1 MENINI
7 ASFSEANTAT
17 VKGIWQYDF
26 GQILRI
32 EGLGLPDAVEVHFSL
47 QKTGG
52 EAKRRIGVTKDGV
65 TDVRI
70 PDFILEEESSVK
82 YEAYAFIYESDR
94 IHGNTT
100 KKIVMEIEARPKPEA
115 FNKPCEAEI
124 FQDTIEAVRES
135 MAGAEASAELAEA
148 WAHGHENHP
157 ENAEDN
163 AKYYS
168 GLADT
173 SRLAAEELKN
183 QVEQMKTSVDES
195 KTSVEE
201 NLKASESAKE
211 LAHASAEK
219 AKESENNAK
228 ASEAAALES
237 AQNASA
243 SESNAKKSA
252 ESVAAQKAAVDQTV
266 EAFNQVSTKAL
277 SDINAAGKIQQAAI
291 EKATQNAKNQQI
303 ATEEAASKANEA
315 ASSASSATNLA
326 NTAADNANSAA
337 NSANTATQNAK
348 DQQTAV
354 ERATETAGSQQTSL
368 QKVVDSAKQVDSD
381 IQASVKA
388 ANTAANNASA
398 ATKSATEA
406 TSLAN
411 QSAEAAKTATTNAND
426 ATEKT
431 NAAVKNASDATNQA
445 TQAASAANEATENA
459 NQASAAAKAATQEA
473 LTQAEEA
480 KQAAASVRDDCYPM
494 MFRNYDGR
502 TYSVFFE
509 DADETMV
516 CTGTKED
523 DNADVATPVP
533 STNVVRNENPYDDI
547 PLFKP
552 IECNGYADEDGE
564 LHITAVKGE
573 PEFRTDG
580 TKGDVCIALKTGY
593 IRTIIDT
600 VGIMGPLGKKGTK
613 ISVTDSWRESEYPGF
628 PFIPYTAAIR
638 PDGSVRPYVLIPKY
652 QAVNFNSSYYSLPGF
667 APAYNVSHNGQ
678 ITTFRKRG
686 DQYCG
691 ETCSD
696 AEIWETL
703 FMIVF
708 ANMNSQAVMVGC
720 TGFADQYMA
729 AVAEENVERIILTKK
744 QAEYFPIGC
753 CVSIG
758 EMGSSTN
765 KDRGQSYM
773 HNLANR
779 VKVTK
784 IEALDDDSGNYAL
797 YVDNG
802 GVTFNTSTTTCI
814 STMPWHTGSTDK
826 VKGTC
831 GSPYSN
837 TNGKEPFKFLG
848 IEFALGQY
856 VVRSDVIL
864 NGVYDAEADTYQQEI
879 YTCYDCK
886 YFATAINEH
895 YKKLG
900 YVIPDSGNACKHIKN
915 LGFDV
920 NFPHIRMASEYG
932 GDSNKRFGDAVHTGT
947 RANGTRECLS
957 LGGLGSGSSAGLRV
971 AGLYSWLGNGS
982 WDVSARPS
990 LTGRRGSVVDWASSM
1005 GVNLAA

>member
-1 MENINI
+1 MADISQEID
-7 ASFSEANTAT
+7 
-17 VKGIWQYDF
+17 Q
-26 GQILRI
+26 LRN
-32 EGLGLPDAVEVHFSL
+32 AVYGEEVR
-47 QKTGG
+47 G
-52 EAKRRIGVTKDGV
+52 
-65 TDVRI
+65 
-70 PDFILEEESSVK
+70 
-82 YEAYAFIYESDR
+82 AFISCMQKIHEENESYNS
-94 IHGNTT
+94 I
-100 KKIVMEIEARPKPEA
+100 K
-115 FNKPCEAEI
+115 
-124 FQDTIEAVRES
+124 ES
-135 MAGAEASAELAEA
+135 VNQSAATMQE
-148 WAHGHENHP
+148 
-157 ENAEDN
+157 
-163 AKYYS
+163 
-168 GLADT
+168 
-173 SRLAAEELKN
+173 
-183 QVEQMKTSVDES
+183 QVESINTKS
-195 KTSVEE
+195 EE
-201 NLKASESAKE
+201 VK
-211 LAHASAEK
+211 
-219 AKESENNAK
+219 
-228 ASEAAALES
+228 AAL
-237 AQNASA
+237 QNLTTAIA
-243 SESNAKKSA
+243 NGK
-252 ESVAAQKAAVDQTV
+252 DQ
-266 EAFNQVSTKAL
+266 Q
-277 SDINAAGKIQQAAI
+277 DAI
-291 EKATQNAKNQQI
+291 EKAT
-303 ATEEAASKANEA
+303 AAGK
-315 ASSASSATNLA
+315 T
-326 NTAADNANSAA
+326 
-337 NSANTATQNAK
+337 
-348 DQQTAV
+348 QQTAT
-354 ERATETAGSQQTSL
+354 EKATSESKTQQNAIEKATEASKTQQTAL
-368 QKVVDSAKQVDSD
+368 KKVVDSAKQIDSA
-381 IQASVKA
+381 IQQSVMA

-431 NAAVKNASDATNQA
+431 NAAVKNASDATEQAAQA
-445 TQAASAANEATENA
+445 TSAANTATENA
-459 NQASAAAKAATQEA
+459 NQATVAAKSATQEA
-473 LTQAEEA
+473 LAQAEEA

-533 STNVVRNENPYDDI
+533 STNAVRNENPYDEI

-552 IECNGYADEDGE
+552 VECNGYADEGGE

-784 IEALDDDSGNYAL
+784 IEALDDSGNYAL

-864 NGVYDAEADTYQQEI
+864 NGVYDADADIYQQEI

-900 YVIPDSGNACKHIKN
+900 YVIPDSGNAWKYIKN
-915 LGFDV
+915 LGFDI

-947 RANGTRECLS
+947 RANGTREFLS
-957 LGGLGSGSSAGLRV
+957 LGNLGYWSLAGLRV
-971 AGLYSWLGNGS
+971 AALNAWLGGGG

>member
-1 MENINI
+1 MQTENKYIETDLGNVSLNPRGEYDADASYEYLDLVSLDGGSYVCAAEFGTVVTGVSPIPGETTETWQCI
-7 ASFSEANTAT
+7 A
-17 VKGIWQYDF
+17 I
-26 GQILRI
+26 
-32 EGLGLPDAVEVHFSL
+32 P
-47 QKTGG
+47 G
-52 EAKRRIGVTKDGV
+52 EATEEFKSMV
-65 TDVRI
+65 
-70 PDFILEEESSVK
+70 ILNRQ
-82 YEAYAFIYESDR
+82 YA
-94 IHGNTT
+94 
-100 KKIVMEIEARPKPEA
+100 
-115 FNKPCEAEI
+115 
-124 FQDTIEAVRES
+124 
-135 MAGAEASAELAEA
+135 
-148 WAHGHENHP
+148 
-157 ENAEDN
+157 
-163 AKYYS
+163 
-168 GLADT
+168 
-173 SRLAAEELKN
+173 
-183 QVEQMKTSVDES
+183 EQS
-195 KTSVEE
+195 K
-201 NLKASESAKE
+201 
-211 LAHASAEK
+211 
-219 AKESENNAK
+219 
-228 ASEAAALES
+228 
-237 AQNASA
+237 QNASTA
-243 SESNAKKSA
+243 LEAK
-252 ESVAAQKAAVDQTV
+252 
-266 EAFNQVSTKAL
+266 
-277 SDINAAGKIQQAAI
+277 QAA
-291 EKATQNAKNQQI
+291 
-303 ATEEAASKANEA
+303 S
-315 ASSASSATNLA
+315 
-326 NTAADNANSAA
+326 DSAA
-337 NSANTATQNAK
+337 NSAESETNAK
-348 DQQTAV
+348 KSESNASDYMDAASGYANKAS
-354 ERATETAGSQQTSL
+354 ESKEAAENAK
-368 QKVVDSAKQVDSD
+368 KVVDEVAGKFPGE
-381 IQASVKA
+381 VKA
-388 ANTAANNASA
+388 ATAEAEEAVAEAKRAALEAVLHQQHSSIEEVKKQTQEFVDKQKAEAKREIQGIVDGFDADIDAIKTDLRTTGNEQAERIETKGNEKAAEIARAGDSEVEAVNTAKTKALVDIRTAVSEGTQQIDSAIQIAVSVANTAAES
-398 ATKSATEA
+398 
-406 TSLAN
+406 AN
-411 QSAEAAKTATTNAND
+411 QAASTANTAAENAD
-426 ATEKT
+426 KATEKT
-431 NAAVKNASDATNQA
+431 NTAVKNATDATNQA
-445 TQAASAANEATENA
+445 TQAVAAANEATENA
-459 NQASAAAKAATQEA
+459 NQATAAAKAATQAA
-473 LTQAEEA
+473 LAQADEA

-523 DNADVATPVP
+523 DNADIATPVP
-533 STNVVRNENPYDDI
+533 STNAVRNENPYDEI

-552 IECNGYADEDGE
+552 IECNGYVDDNGE

-573 PEFRTDG
+573 PEFRSDG

-613 ISVTDSWRESEYPGF
+613 ISVTDSLRESEYPGF

-652 QAVNFNSSYYSLPGF
+652 QAVNFNGSYYSLPGF

-678 ITTFRKRG
+678 ITTFQKRG
-686 DQYCG
+686 SQYCG

-720 TGFADQYMA
+720 TGFGDQYMA

-765 KDRGQSYM
+765 KDRSQSYM

-784 IEALDDDSGNYAL
+784 IEALNDDSGNYAL

-802 GVTFNTSTTTCI
+802 GVTFNTSVTTCV

-886 YFATAINEH
+886 YFATEINEH
-895 YKKLG
+895 YKMLG
-900 YVIPDSGNACKHIKN
+900 YVIPDSGNAWKYIKN

-947 RANGTRECLS
+947 RANGTREFLS
-957 LGGLGSGSSAGLRV
+957 LGGLGSGSLAGLRV
-971 AGLYSWLGNGS
+971 ASLYSWLGYGL
-982 WDVSARPS
+982 WYFSARPS
-990 LTGRRGSVVDWASSM
+990 LTGRRGSVADWASSM

>member
-1 MENINI
+1 
-7 ASFSEANTAT
+7 
-17 VKGIWQYDF
+17 
-26 GQILRI
+26 
-32 EGLGLPDAVEVHFSL
+32 
-47 QKTGG
+47 
-52 EAKRRIGVTKDGV
+52 
-65 TDVRI
+65 
-70 PDFILEEESSVK
+70 
-82 YEAYAFIYESDR
+82 
-94 IHGNTT
+94 
-100 KKIVMEIEARPKPEA
+100 
-115 FNKPCEAEI
+115 
-124 FQDTIEAVRES
+124 
-135 MAGAEASAELAEA
+135 
-148 WAHGHENHP
+148 
-157 ENAEDN
+157 
-163 AKYYS
+163 
-168 GLADT
+168 
-173 SRLAAEELKN
+173 
-183 QVEQMKTSVDES
+183 
-195 KTSVEE
+195 
-201 NLKASESAKE
+201 
-211 LAHASAEK
+211 
-219 AKESENNAK
+219 
-228 ASEAAALES
+228 
-237 AQNASA
+237 
-243 SESNAKKSA
+243 
-252 ESVAAQKAAVDQTV
+252 
-266 EAFNQVSTKAL
+266 
-277 SDINAAGKIQQAAI
+277 
-291 EKATQNAKNQQI
+291 
-303 ATEEAASKANEA
+303 
-315 ASSASSATNLA
+315 
-326 NTAADNANSAA
+326 
-337 NSANTATQNAK
+337 
-348 DQQTAV
+348 
-354 ERATETAGSQQTSL
+354 
-368 QKVVDSAKQVDSD
+368 
-381 IQASVKA
+381 
-388 ANTAANNASA
+388 
-398 ATKSATEA
+398 
-406 TSLAN
+406 
-411 QSAEAAKTATTNAND
+411 
-426 ATEKT
+426 
-431 NAAVKNASDATNQA
+431 
-445 TQAASAANEATENA
+445 
-459 NQASAAAKAATQEA
+459 
-473 LTQAEEA
+473 
-480 KQAAASVRDDCYPM
+480 M

-533 STNVVRNENPYDDI
+533 STNAVRNENPYDEI

-552 IECNGYADEDGE
+552 VECNGYADEDGE

-831 GSPYSN
+831 GSPCSN

-864 NGVYDAEADTYQQEI
+864 NGVYDADADIYQQEI

-900 YVIPDSGNACKHIKN
+900 YVIPDGYTESTVGKLNFDSVDKILEIANQYGLQMRGHVMQWHQQTSTRFFKEGYSSSGANVSKEVMDKRLEFYIRSVMKHVMDK
-915 LGFDV
+915 
-920 NFPHIRMASEYG
+920 E
-932 GDSNKRFGDAVHTGT
+932 K
-947 RANGTRECLS
+947 
-957 LGGLGSGSSAGLRV
+957 
-971 AGLYSWLGNGS
+971 
-982 WDVSARPS
+982 S
-990 LTGRRGSVVDWASSM
+990 LTGKAGSLVYCWDITNEYTHRTNDPAATSWMDVYGNMGLKPTYVKKAYEIAYDELKQYGLQEDVTLFYNDYNEYDVADEIVELINYINEGEEAKICGGIGMQSHITVNYPSLEKYGTAVDKFLATGLQVQVTELDIGIEDGQTEEDLANHYSDIMKLLISRGIT
-1005 GVNLAA
+1005 GVTVWGLYDTISWRKPTSCLLFGSGLDDPKAAFYSFIDAATK

>member
-1 MENINI
+1 MADISQEIDQLRNAVYGEEVRGAFISCMQKIHEENESYDSIKKSVD
-7 ASFSEANTAT
+7 ASAAT
-17 VKGIWQYDF
+17 VK
-26 GQILRI
+26 
-32 EGLGLPDAVEVHFSL
+32 
-47 QKTGG
+47 K
-52 EAKRRIGVTKDGV
+52 
-65 TDVRI
+65 
-70 PDFILEEESSVK
+70 
-82 YEAYAFIYESDR
+82 
-94 IHGNTT
+94 
-100 KKIVMEIEARPKPEA
+100 
-115 FNKPCEAEI
+115 
-124 FQDTIEAVRES
+124 
-135 MAGAEASAELAEA
+135 
-148 WAHGHENHP
+148 
-157 ENAEDN
+157 
-163 AKYYS
+163 
-168 GLADT
+168 
-173 SRLAAEELKN
+173 
-183 QVEQMKTSVDES
+183 QVEAIDT
-195 KTSVEE
+195 
-201 NLKASESAKE
+201 
-211 LAHASAEK
+211 
-219 AKESENNAK
+219 
-228 ASEAAALES
+228 
-237 AQNASA
+237 
-243 SESNAKKSA
+243 KSA
-252 ESVAAQKAAVDQTV
+252 EVQKALQDLANSISDGKKQQTAI
-266 EAFNQVSTKAL
+266 EDAIKSGKAQQTATEKATGD
-277 SDINAAGKIQQAAI
+277 SKIQQTAT
-291 EKATQNAKNQQI
+291 EKATSD
-303 ATEEAASKANEA
+303 SK
-315 ASSASSATNLA
+315 T
-326 NTAADNANSAA
+326 
-337 NSANTATQNAK
+337 
-348 DQQTAV
+348 QQTA
-354 ERATETAGSQQTSL
+354 L
-368 QKVVDSAKQVDSD
+368 QKVVDSAKQIDSA
-381 IQASVKA
+381 IQQSVTA

-406 TSLAN
+406 ASLAN
-411 QSAEAAKTATTNAND
+411 QSTEAAKAATTNANN

-445 TQAASAANEATENA
+445 AQAASAANEATENA

-533 STNVVRNENPYDDI
+533 STNAVRNENPYDDI

-573 PEFRTDG
+573 PEFRSDG

-600 VGIMGPLGKKGTK
+600 VGVMGPLGKKGTK

-638 PDGSVRPYVLIPKY
+638 PDGSVRPYVLIPKH
-652 QAVNFNSSYYSLPGF
+652 QAVDFNGSYYSLPGF

-720 TGFADQYMA
+720 TGFSDQYMA

-765 KDRGQSYM
+765 KDRGQSHM

-784 IEALDDDSGNYAL
+784 IEPLDDDSGNYAL

-802 GVTFNTSTTTCI
+802 GVTFNTSATTCI

-900 YVIPDSGNACKHIKN
+900 YVIPDSGNAWKYIKN

-947 RANGTRECLS
+947 RANGTREFLS
-957 LGGLGSGSSAGLRV
+957 LGSLGNWSFAGLRV
-971 AGLYSWLGNGS
+971 ANLYNWLGLGG
-982 WDVSARPS
+982 WYFSARPS

>member
-1 MENINI
+1 MADISQEID
-7 ASFSEANTAT
+7 
-17 VKGIWQYDF
+17 Q
-26 GQILRI
+26 LRN
-32 EGLGLPDAVEVHFSL
+32 AVYGEEVR
-47 QKTGG
+47 G
-52 EAKRRIGVTKDGV
+52 
-65 TDVRI
+65 
-70 PDFILEEESSVK
+70 
-82 YEAYAFIYESDR
+82 AFISCMQKIHEENESYND
-94 IHGNTT
+94 I
-100 KKIVMEIEARPKPEA
+100 K
-115 FNKPCEAEI
+115 
-124 FQDTIEAVRES
+124 ES
-135 MAGAEASAELAEA
+135 VDQS
-148 WAHGHENHP
+148 
-157 ENAEDN
+157 
-163 AKYYS
+163 
-168 GLADT
+168 
-173 SRLAAEELKN
+173 AAEVKKQVSSINTKSEEVQTALQELTTAISNGKSQQTAN
-183 QVEQMKTSVDES
+183 
-195 KTSVEE
+195 
-201 NLKASESAKE
+201 
-211 LAHASAEK
+211 EK
-219 AKESENNAK
+219 A
-228 ASEAAALES
+228 
-237 AQNASA
+237 
-243 SESNAKKSA
+243 
-252 ESVAAQKAAVDQTV
+252 T
-266 EAFNQVSTKAL
+266 
-277 SDINAAGKIQQAAI
+277 AAGKTQQTATEKATSDSKTQQAATEKATSDGKAQQTAI
-291 EKATQNAKNQQI
+291 EKATQTAKTQQT
-303 ATEEAASKANEA
+303 ATEEATLKANEA
-315 ASSASSATNLA
+315 ASSANSAKTAAEASASKANKAASSATSAASLA

-406 TSLAN
+406 ASLAN
-411 QSAEAAKTATTNAND
+411 RSTEAAKAATTNANN
-426 ATEKT
+426 ATENA
-431 NAAVKNASDATNQA
+431 NAAVKNATDATNQA

-459 NQASAAAKAATQEA
+459 NQASAAAKAATKEA

-533 STNVVRNENPYDDI
+533 STNAVRNENPYDEI

-552 IECNGYADEDGE
+552 VECNGYADEDGE

-638 PDGSVRPYVLIPKY
+638 PDGSVRPYVLIPKH

-864 NGVYDAEADTYQQEI
+864 NGVYDADADIYQQEI

-900 YVIPDSGNACKHIKN
+900 YVIPDSGNAWKYIKN

-947 RANGTRECLS
+947 RANGTREFLS
-957 LGGLGSGSSAGLRV
+957 LGNLGGWSRAGLRF
-971 AGLYSWLGNGS
+971 AGLSCWLGAGY
-982 WDVSARPS
+982 WVISARPS

>member
-1 MENINI
+1 MQTENKYIETDLGNVSLNPRGEYDADASYEYLDLVSLDGGSYVCAAEFGTVVTGVSPIPGETTETWQCI
-7 ASFSEANTAT
+7 A
-17 VKGIWQYDF
+17 I
-26 GQILRI
+26 
-32 EGLGLPDAVEVHFSL
+32 P
-47 QKTGG
+47 G
-52 EAKRRIGVTKDGV
+52 EATEEFKSMV
-65 TDVRI
+65 
-70 PDFILEEESSVK
+70 ILNRQ
-82 YEAYAFIYESDR
+82 YA
-94 IHGNTT
+94 
-100 KKIVMEIEARPKPEA
+100 
-115 FNKPCEAEI
+115 
-124 FQDTIEAVRES
+124 
-135 MAGAEASAELAEA
+135 
-148 WAHGHENHP
+148 
-157 ENAEDN
+157 
-163 AKYYS
+163 
-168 GLADT
+168 
-173 SRLAAEELKN
+173 
-183 QVEQMKTSVDES
+183 EQS
-195 KTSVEE
+195 K
-201 NLKASESAKE
+201 
-211 LAHASAEK
+211 
-219 AKESENNAK
+219 
-228 ASEAAALES
+228 
-237 AQNASA
+237 QNASTA
-243 SESNAKKSA
+243 LEAK
-252 ESVAAQKAAVDQTV
+252 
-266 EAFNQVSTKAL
+266 
-277 SDINAAGKIQQAAI
+277 QAA
-291 EKATQNAKNQQI
+291 
-303 ATEEAASKANEA
+303 S
-315 ASSASSATNLA
+315 
-326 NTAADNANSAA
+326 DSAA
-337 NSANTATQNAK
+337 NSAESETNAK
-348 DQQTAV
+348 KSESNASDYMDAASGYANKAS
-354 ERATETAGSQQTSL
+354 ESKEAAENAK
-368 QKVVDSAKQVDSD
+368 KVVDEVAGKFPGE
-381 IQASVKA
+381 VKA
-388 ANTAANNASA
+388 ATAEAEEAVAEAKRAALEAVLHQQHSSIEEVKKQTQEFVDKQKAEAKREIQGIVDGFDADIDAIKTDLRTTGNEQAAEIASAGDSAVEAVNTAKTKALVDIRTAVSEGTQQIDSAIQIAVSVANTAAES
-398 ATKSATEA
+398 
-406 TSLAN
+406 AN
-411 QSAEAAKTATTNAND
+411 QAASTANTAAENAD
-426 ATEKT
+426 KATEKT
-431 NAAVKNASDATNQA
+431 NTAVKNATDATNQA
-445 TQAASAANEATENA
+445 TQAVAAANEATENA
-459 NQASAAAKAATQEA
+459 NQATAAAKAATQAA
-473 LTQAEEA
+473 LAQADEA

-523 DNADVATPVP
+523 DNADIATPVP
-533 STNVVRNENPYDDI
+533 STNAVRNENPYDEI

-552 IECNGYADEDGE
+552 IECNGYVDDNGE

-573 PEFRTDG
+573 PEFRSDG

-613 ISVTDSWRESEYPGF
+613 ISVTDSLRESEYPGF

-652 QAVNFNSSYYSLPGF
+652 QAVNFNGSYYSLPGF

-678 ITTFRKRG
+678 ITTFQKRG
-686 DQYCG
+686 SQYCG

-720 TGFADQYMA
+720 TGFSDQYMA

-765 KDRGQSYM
+765 KDRSQSYM

-784 IEALDDDSGNYAL
+784 IEALNDDSGNYAL

-802 GVTFNTSTTTCI
+802 GVTFNTSATTCV

-886 YFATAINEH
+886 YFATKINEH
-895 YKKLG
+895 YKMLG
-900 YVIPDSGNACKHIKN
+900 YVIPDSGNAWKYIKN

-947 RANGTRECLS
+947 RASGTREFLS
-957 LGGLGSGSSAGLRV
+957 LGSLGSWSAAGLRI
-971 AGLYSWLGNGS
+971 AHLLDWLGHGS
-982 WDVSARPS
+982 WNLSARPS
-990 LTGRRGSVVDWASSM
+990 LTGRRGSVADWASSM

>member
-1 MENINI
+1 MADISQEIDQLRNAVYGEEVRGAFISCMQKIHEENESYDSIKKSVD
-7 ASFSEANTAT
+7 ASAAT
-17 VKGIWQYDF
+17 VK
-26 GQILRI
+26 
-32 EGLGLPDAVEVHFSL
+32 
-47 QKTGG
+47 K
-52 EAKRRIGVTKDGV
+52 
-65 TDVRI
+65 
-70 PDFILEEESSVK
+70 
-82 YEAYAFIYESDR
+82 
-94 IHGNTT
+94 
-100 KKIVMEIEARPKPEA
+100 
-115 FNKPCEAEI
+115 
-124 FQDTIEAVRES
+124 
-135 MAGAEASAELAEA
+135 
-148 WAHGHENHP
+148 
-157 ENAEDN
+157 
-163 AKYYS
+163 
-168 GLADT
+168 
-173 SRLAAEELKN
+173 
-183 QVEQMKTSVDES
+183 QVEAIDT
-195 KTSVEE
+195 
-201 NLKASESAKE
+201 
-211 LAHASAEK
+211 
-219 AKESENNAK
+219 
-228 ASEAAALES
+228 
-237 AQNASA
+237 
-243 SESNAKKSA
+243 KSA
-252 ESVAAQKAAVDQTV
+252 EVQKALQDLANSISNGKKQQTAI
-266 EAFNQVSTKAL
+266 EDAIKSGKAQQTATEKATGD
-277 SDINAAGKIQQAAI
+277 SKIQQTAT
-291 EKATQNAKNQQI
+291 EKATSD
-303 ATEEAASKANEA
+303 SK
-315 ASSASSATNLA
+315 T
-326 NTAADNANSAA
+326 
-337 NSANTATQNAK
+337 
-348 DQQTAV
+348 QQTA
-354 ERATETAGSQQTSL
+354 L
-368 QKVVDSAKQVDSD
+368 QKVVDSAKQIDSA
-381 IQASVKA
+381 IQQSVTA

-406 TSLAN
+406 ASLAN
-411 QSAEAAKTATTNAND
+411 QSTEAAKAATTNANN

-445 TQAASAANEATENA
+445 AQAASA
-459 NQASAAAKAATQEA
+459 
-473 LTQAEEA
+473 A

-533 STNVVRNENPYDDI
+533 STNAVRNENPYDDI

-573 PEFRTDG
+573 PEFRSDG

-600 VGIMGPLGKKGTK
+600 VGVMGPLGKKGTK

-638 PDGSVRPYVLIPKY
+638 PDGSVRPYVLIPKH

-667 APAYNVSHNGQ
+667 APAYNASHNGQ

-720 TGFADQYMA
+720 TGFSDQYMA

-802 GVTFNTSTTTCI
+802 GVTFNTSATTCI

-900 YVIPDSGNACKHIKN
+900 YVIPDSGNAWKYIKN

-947 RANGTRECLS
+947 RANGTRGFLS
-957 LGGLGSGSSAGLRV
+957 LGNLWSWSVAGLRFALLNV
-971 AGLYSWLGNGS
+971 WLGHGS
-982 WDVSARPS
+982 WDFSARPS

>member
-1 MENINI
+1 MQTENKYIETDLGNVSLNPRGEYDADASYEYLDLVSLDGGSYVCAAEFGTVVTGVSPIPGETTETWQCI
-7 ASFSEANTAT
+7 A
-17 VKGIWQYDF
+17 I
-26 GQILRI
+26 
-32 EGLGLPDAVEVHFSL
+32 P
-47 QKTGG
+47 G
-52 EAKRRIGVTKDGV
+52 EATEEFKSMV
-65 TDVRI
+65 
-70 PDFILEEESSVK
+70 ILNRQ
-82 YEAYAFIYESDR
+82 YA
-94 IHGNTT
+94 
-100 KKIVMEIEARPKPEA
+100 
-115 FNKPCEAEI
+115 
-124 FQDTIEAVRES
+124 
-135 MAGAEASAELAEA
+135 
-148 WAHGHENHP
+148 
-157 ENAEDN
+157 
-163 AKYYS
+163 
-168 GLADT
+168 
-173 SRLAAEELKN
+173 
-183 QVEQMKTSVDES
+183 EQS
-195 KTSVEE
+195 K
-201 NLKASESAKE
+201 
-211 LAHASAEK
+211 
-219 AKESENNAK
+219 
-228 ASEAAALES
+228 
-237 AQNASA
+237 QNASTA
-243 SESNAKKSA
+243 LEAK
-252 ESVAAQKAAVDQTV
+252 
-266 EAFNQVSTKAL
+266 
-277 SDINAAGKIQQAAI
+277 QAA
-291 EKATQNAKNQQI
+291 
-303 ATEEAASKANEA
+303 S
-315 ASSASSATNLA
+315 
-326 NTAADNANSAA
+326 DSAA
-337 NSANTATQNAK
+337 NSAESETNAK
-348 DQQTAV
+348 KSESNASDYMDAASGYANKAS
-354 ERATETAGSQQTSL
+354 ESKEAAENAK
-368 QKVVDSAKQVDSD
+368 KVVDEVAGKFPGE
-381 IQASVKA
+381 VKA
-388 ANTAANNASA
+388 ATAEAEEAVAEAKRAALEAVLHQQHSSIEEVKKQTQEFVDKQKAEAKREIQGIVDGFDADIDAIKTDLRTTGNEQAERIETKGNEKAAEIARAGDSEVEAVNTAKTKALVDIRTAVSEGTQQIDSAIQIAVSVANTAAES
-398 ATKSATEA
+398 
-406 TSLAN
+406 AN
-411 QSAEAAKTATTNAND
+411 QAASTANTAAENAD
-426 ATEKT
+426 KATEKT
-431 NAAVKNASDATNQA
+431 NTAVKNATDATNQA
-445 TQAASAANEATENA
+445 TQAVAAANEATENA
-459 NQASAAAKAATQEA
+459 NQATAAAKAATQAA
-473 LTQAEEA
+473 LAQADEA

-523 DNADVATPVP
+523 DNADIATPVP
-533 STNVVRNENPYDDI
+533 STNAVRNENPYDEI

-552 IECNGYADEDGE
+552 IECNGYVDDNGE

-573 PEFRTDG
+573 PEFRSDG

-613 ISVTDSWRESEYPGF
+613 ISVTDSLRESEYPGF

-652 QAVNFNSSYYSLPGF
+652 QAVNFNGSYYSLPGF

-678 ITTFRKRG
+678 ITTFQKRG
-686 DQYCG
+686 SQYCG

-703 FMIVF
+703 FMIVI

-720 TGFADQYMA
+720 TGFGDQYMA

-765 KDRGQSYM
+765 KDRSQSYM

-784 IEALDDDSGNYAL
+784 IEALNDDSGNYAL

-802 GVTFNTSTTTCI
+802 GVTFNTSVTTCV

-886 YFATAINEH
+886 YFATEINEH
-895 YKKLG
+895 YKMLG
-900 YVIPDSGNACKHIKN
+900 YVIPDSGNAWKYIKN

-947 RANGTRECLS
+947 RANGTREFLS
-957 LGGLGSGSSAGLRV
+957 LGNLRGWSVAGLRLAGLNYWLGSGLW
-971 AGLYSWLGNGS
+971 Y
-982 WDVSARPS
+982 VSARPS
-990 LTGRRGSVVDWASSM
+990 LTGRRGSVADWASSM

>member
-1 MENINI
+1 MQTENKYLETDLGNVSLNPRGEYDADASYEYLDLVSLDGGSYVCAAEFGTVVTGVSPIPGETTETWQCI
-7 ASFSEANTAT
+7 A
-17 VKGIWQYDF
+17 I
-26 GQILRI
+26 
-32 EGLGLPDAVEVHFSL
+32 P
-47 QKTGG
+47 G
-52 EAKRRIGVTKDGV
+52 EATEEFKSMV
-65 TDVRI
+65 
-70 PDFILEEESSVK
+70 ILNCQ
-82 YEAYAFIYESDR
+82 YA
-94 IHGNTT
+94 
-100 KKIVMEIEARPKPEA
+100 
-115 FNKPCEAEI
+115 
-124 FQDTIEAVRES
+124 
-135 MAGAEASAELAEA
+135 
-148 WAHGHENHP
+148 
-157 ENAEDN
+157 
-163 AKYYS
+163 
-168 GLADT
+168 
-173 SRLAAEELKN
+173 
-183 QVEQMKTSVDES
+183 EQS
-195 KTSVEE
+195 K
-201 NLKASESAKE
+201 
-211 LAHASAEK
+211 
-219 AKESENNAK
+219 
-228 ASEAAALES
+228 
-237 AQNASA
+237 QNASTA
-243 SESNAKKSA
+243 LEAK
-252 ESVAAQKAAVDQTV
+252 
-266 EAFNQVSTKAL
+266 
-277 SDINAAGKIQQAAI
+277 QAA
-291 EKATQNAKNQQI
+291 
-303 ATEEAASKANEA
+303 S
-315 ASSASSATNLA
+315 
-326 NTAADNANSAA
+326 NSAA
-337 NSANTATQNAK
+337 NSAESETNAK
-348 DQQTAV
+348 KSESNASDYMDAASGYANKASESKEAAENAKKVVDEVAGKFPGEVKAATAEAEEAV
-354 ERATETAGSQQTSL
+354 AEAKRAALEAVLRQQTSSVGEVKRQTQEFVDN
-368 QKVVDSAKQVDSD
+368 QKTEAKREIQGIVDGFGADIEAIKTDLRITGNEQTERVEARGNEKVTEIAREGDVEVAAVNAAKENALVDIGTAVSKGTQQIDSA
-381 IQASVKA
+381 IQIAVSAANSAAANASQA
-388 ANTAANNASA
+388 AFLASTAAGSANQAASTANTAAENAD
-398 ATKSATEA
+398 K
-406 TSLAN
+406 
-411 QSAEAAKTATTNAND
+411 

-431 NAAVKNASDATNQA
+431 NTAVKNATDATNQA
-445 TQAASAANEATENA
+445 TQAVAAANEATENA
-459 NQASAAAKAATQEA
+459 YQATAAAKAATQAA
-473 LTQAEEA
+473 LAQADEA

-523 DNADVATPVP
+523 DNADIATPVP
-533 STNVVRNENPYDDI
+533 STNAVRNENPYDEI

-552 IECNGYADEDGE
+552 IECNGYVDDNGE

-573 PEFRTDG
+573 PEFRSDG

-613 ISVTDSWRESEYPGF
+613 ISVTDSLRESEYPGF

-652 QAVNFNSSYYSLPGF
+652 QAVNFNGSYYSLPGF

-678 ITTFRKRG
+678 ITTFQKRG
-686 DQYCG
+686 SQYCG

-720 TGFADQYMA
+720 TGFGDQYMA

-765 KDRGQSYM
+765 KDRSQSYM

-784 IEALDDDSGNYAL
+784 IEALNDDSGNYAL

-802 GVTFNTSTTTCI
+802 GVTFNTSVTTCV

-886 YFATAINEH
+886 YFATEINEH
-895 YKKLG
+895 YKMLG
-900 YVIPDSGNACKHIKN
+900 YAIPDSGNAWKYIKN

-947 RANGTRECLS
+947 RASGTREFLS
-957 LGGLGSGSSAGLRV
+957 LGLLGNWSFAGLRI
-971 AGLYSWLGNGS
+971 AGLYLWLGGGHWS
-982 WDVSARPS
+982 FSARPS
-990 LTGRRGSVVDWASSM
+990 LTGRRGSVADWASSM

>member
-1 MENINI
+1 MADISQEID
-7 ASFSEANTAT
+7 
-17 VKGIWQYDF
+17 Q
-26 GQILRI
+26 LRN
-32 EGLGLPDAVEVHFSL
+32 AVYGEEVR
-47 QKTGG
+47 G
-52 EAKRRIGVTKDGV
+52 
-65 TDVRI
+65 
-70 PDFILEEESSVK
+70 
-82 YEAYAFIYESDR
+82 AFISCMQKIHEENESYNS
-94 IHGNTT
+94 IKESVNQSATT
-100 KKIVMEIEARPKPEA
+100 MQE
-115 FNKPCEAEI
+115 
-124 FQDTIEAVRES
+124 
-135 MAGAEASAELAEA
+135 
-148 WAHGHENHP
+148 
-157 ENAEDN
+157 
-163 AKYYS
+163 
-168 GLADT
+168 
-173 SRLAAEELKN
+173 
-183 QVEQMKTSVDES
+183 QVESINTKS
-195 KTSVEE
+195 EE
-201 NLKASESAKE
+201 VK
-211 LAHASAEK
+211 
-219 AKESENNAK
+219 
-228 ASEAAALES
+228 AAL
-237 AQNASA
+237 QNLTTAIA
-243 SESNAKKSA
+243 NGK
-252 ESVAAQKAAVDQTV
+252 DQ
-266 EAFNQVSTKAL
+266 Q
-277 SDINAAGKIQQAAI
+277 DAI
-291 EKATQNAKNQQI
+291 EKAT
-303 ATEEAASKANEA
+303 AAGK
-315 ASSASSATNLA
+315 T
-326 NTAADNANSAA
+326 
-337 NSANTATQNAK
+337 
-348 DQQTAV
+348 QQTAA
-354 ERATETAGSQQTSL
+354 EKATSESKTQQNAIEKATEASKTQQTAL
-368 QKVVDSAKQVDSD
+368 KKVVDSAKQIDSA
-381 IQASVKA
+381 IQQSVMA

-411 QSAEAAKTATTNAND
+411 QATVAAK
-426 ATEKT
+426 
-431 NAAVKNASDATNQA
+431 S
-445 TQAASAANEATENA
+445 
-459 NQASAAAKAATQEA
+459 ATQEA

-533 STNVVRNENPYDDI
+533 STNAVRNENPYDEI

-552 IECNGYADEDGE
+552 VECNGYADEGGE

-638 PDGSVRPYVLIPKY
+638 PDGSVRPYVLIPKH

-900 YVIPDSGNACKHIKN
+900 YVIPDSGNAWKYIKN

-947 RANGTRECLS
+947 RANGTSGFLS
-957 LGGLGSGSSAGLRV
+957 LGGLGYGSVAGLRF
-971 AGLYSWLGNGS
+971 ANLGGWLGYGY
-982 WDVSARPS
+982 WGISARPS

>member
-1 MENINI
+1 M
-7 ASFSEANTAT
+7 
-17 VKGIWQYDF
+17 
-26 GQILRI
+26 
-32 EGLGLPDAVEVHFSL
+32 
-47 QKTGG
+47 
-52 EAKRRIGVTKDGV
+52 
-65 TDVRI
+65 
-70 PDFILEEESSVK
+70 
-82 YEAYAFIYESDR
+82 
-94 IHGNTT
+94 
-100 KKIVMEIEARPKPEA
+100 
-115 FNKPCEAEI
+115 
-124 FQDTIEAVRES
+124 
-135 MAGAEASAELAEA
+135 
-148 WAHGHENHP
+148 
-157 ENAEDN
+157 
-163 AKYYS
+163 
-168 GLADT
+168 
-173 SRLAAEELKN
+173 
-183 QVEQMKTSVDES
+183 
-195 KTSVEE
+195 
-201 NLKASESAKE
+201 
-211 LAHASAEK
+211 
-219 AKESENNAK
+219 
-228 ASEAAALES
+228 
-237 AQNASA
+237 
-243 SESNAKKSA
+243 
-252 ESVAAQKAAVDQTV
+252 
-266 EAFNQVSTKAL
+266 
-277 SDINAAGKIQQAAI
+277 
-291 EKATQNAKNQQI
+291 
-303 ATEEAASKANEA
+303 
-315 ASSASSATNLA
+315 
-326 NTAADNANSAA
+326 
-337 NSANTATQNAK
+337 
-348 DQQTAV
+348 
-354 ERATETAGSQQTSL
+354 
-368 QKVVDSAKQVDSD
+368 
-381 IQASVKA
+381 
-388 ANTAANNASA
+388 
-398 ATKSATEA
+398 
-406 TSLAN
+406 
-411 QSAEAAKTATTNAND
+411 
-426 ATEKT
+426 
-431 NAAVKNASDATNQA
+431 
-445 TQAASAANEATENA
+445 
-459 NQASAAAKAATQEA
+459 
-473 LTQAEEA
+473 TQAEEA

-533 STNVVRNENPYDDI
+533 STNSVRNENPYDEI

-552 IECNGYADEDGE
+552 VECNGYADENGE

-628 PFIPYTAAIR
+628 SFIPYTAAIR

-652 QAVNFNSSYYSLPGF
+652 QAVNFKDSYYSLPGF
-667 APAYNVSHNGQ
+667 YPAYNVSHNGQ

-708 ANMNSQAVMVGC
+708 ANMNSQAVMAGC
-720 TGFADQYMA
+720 TNFSVQYMA
-729 AVAEENVERIILTKK
+729 LASEENVERIILTKQ

-758 EMGSSTN
+758 EMGTSTN
-765 KDRGQSYM
+765 KDRGQAHM

-779 VKVTK
+779 VKVTR
-784 IEALDDDSGNYAL
+784 IEALEDGSGNYAL

-802 GVTFNTSTTTCI
+802 GVTFDTSATTCI

-837 TNGKEPFKFLG
+837 KNGREPFKFLG
-848 IEFALGQY
+848 IELALGQY

-864 NGVYDAEADTYQQEI
+864 NAAYDPDAEESPLEI
-879 YTCYDCK
+879 YTCYDCQ

-900 YVIPDSGNACKHIKN
+900 YVIPDSGSAWKYIKN
-915 LGFDV
+915 LGFDI

-932 GDSNKRFGDAVHTGT
+932 GGSTQRYGDATYTAKHD
-947 RANGTRECLS
+947 NGTRGFLS
-957 LGGLGSGSSAGLRV
+957 LGNLGGGSGAGLRL
-971 AGLYSWLGNGS
+971 AFLAYWLGNGY
-982 WDVSARPS
+982 WNFSARPS

>member
-1 MENINI
+1 MADI
-7 ASFSEANTAT
+7 SEEVA
-17 VKGIWQYDF
+17 Q
-26 GQILRI
+26 LRN
-32 EGLGLPDAVEVHFSL
+32 AVYGEEVR
-47 QKTGG
+47 G
-52 EAKRRIGVTKDGV
+52 
-65 TDVRI
+65 
-70 PDFILEEESSVK
+70 
-82 YEAYAFIYESDR
+82 AFISCMEKIHEENESYND
-94 IHGNTT
+94 IKTEITQSAATMKQQVESIDT
-100 KKIVMEIEARPKPEA
+100 KT
-115 FNKPCEAEI
+115 AEV
-124 FQDTIEAVRES
+124 QKS
-135 MAGAEASAELAEA
+135 LS
-148 WAHGHENHP
+148 N
-157 ENAEDN
+157 
-163 AKYYS
+163 
-168 GLADT
+168 
-173 SRLAAEELKN
+173 LAASISNGKN
-183 QVEQMKTSVDES
+183 QQTNL
-195 KTSVEE
+195 E
-201 NLKASESAKE
+201 N
-211 LAHASAEK
+211 
-219 AKESENNAK
+219 
-228 ASEAAALES
+228 
-237 AQNASA
+237 
-243 SESNAKKSA
+243 
-252 ESVAAQKAAVDQTV
+252 
-266 EAFNQVSTKAL
+266 
-277 SDINAAGKIQQAAI
+277 
-291 EKATQNAKNQQI
+291 ATQNAKTQQ
-303 ATEEAASKANEA
+303 
-315 ASSASSATNLA
+315 TNLE
-326 NTAADNANSAA
+326 N
-337 NSANTATQNAK
+337 ATQNAK
-348 DQQTAV
+348 TQQT
-354 ERATETAGSQQTSL
+354 ATETATKNGKSQETAL
-368 QKVVDSAKQVDSD
+368 QKVVDNAKQIDSA
-381 IQASVKA
+381 IRTSVSAANAAAANASQAASFA
-388 ANTAANNASA
+388 STAAGSANQAASTANTAAENAD
-398 ATKSATEA
+398 K
-406 TSLAN
+406 
-411 QSAEAAKTATTNAND
+411 

-431 NAAVKNASDATNQA
+431 NTAVKNATDATNQA
-445 TQAASAANEATENA
+445 TQAVAAANEATENA
-459 NQASAAAKAATQEA
+459 NQATAAAKAATQAA
-473 LTQAEEA
+473 LAQADEA

-523 DNADVATPVP
+523 DNADIATPVP
-533 STNVVRNENPYDDI
+533 STNAVRNENPYDEI

-552 IECNGYADEDGE
+552 IECNGYVDDNGE

-573 PEFRTDG
+573 PEFRSDG

-652 QAVNFNSSYYSLPGF
+652 QAVNFNGSYYSLPGF

-678 ITTFRKRG
+678 ITTFQKRG
-686 DQYCG
+686 SQYCG

-720 TGFADQYMA
+720 TGFANQYMA
-729 AVAEENVERIILTKK
+729 AVAEENVERIILTKE

-758 EMGSSTN
+758 EMESSTN
-765 KDRGQSYM
+765 KDRSQSYM

-784 IEALDDDSGNYAL
+784 IEALNDDSGNYAL

-802 GVTFNTSTTTCI
+802 GVTFNTSVTTCV

-886 YFATAINEH
+886 YFATEINEH
-895 YKKLG
+895 YKMLG
-900 YVIPDSGNACKHIKN
+900 YVIPDSGNAWKYIKN

-947 RANGTRECLS
+947 RASGTREFLS
-957 LGGLGSGSSAGLRV
+957 LGNLGSWSSAGLWV
-971 AGLYSWLGNGS
+971 ANLNVWLGGGHWS
-982 WDVSARPS
+982 FSARPS
-990 LTGRRGSVVDWASSM
+990 LTGRRGSVADWASSM

>member
-1 MENINI
+1 MTDTEKYINI
-7 ASFSEANTAT
+7 ASFSEADTAT
-17 VKGIWQYDF
+17 VKGVWQYNF

-70 PDFILEEESSVK
+70 PDFILEEESTVN

-291 EKATQNAKNQQI
+291 EKATQNAKNQQT

-326 NTAADNANSAA
+326 NTAANNANSAA

-354 ERATETAGSQQTSL
+354 ERATKTAGSQQTSL

-381 IQASVKA
+381 IQTSVKA
-388 ANTAANNASA
+388 ANTAANN
-398 ATKSATEA
+398 ATEA

-431 NAAVKNASDATNQA
+431 NAAVKNASDATEQAAQA
-445 TQAASAANEATENA
+445 TSAANAATENA
-459 NQASAAAKAATQEA
+459 NQATVDAKAATQEA

-533 STNVVRNENPYDDI
+533 STNAVRNENPYDEI

-552 IECNGYADEDGE
+552 VECNGYADEDGE

-638 PDGSVRPYVLIPKY
+638 PDGSVRPYVLIPKH
-652 QAVNFNSSYYSLPGF
+652 QAVNFNDSYHSLPGF

-720 TGFADQYMA
+720 TGFSDQYMA

-765 KDRGQSYM
+765 KDRGQSHM

-784 IEALDDDSGNYAL
+784 IEPLDDDSGNYAL

-802 GVTFNTSTTTCI
+802 GVTFNTSATTCI

-879 YTCYDCK
+879 YTCCDCK

-900 YVIPDSGNACKHIKN
+900 YVIPDSGNAWKYIKN

-947 RANGTRECLS
+947 RANGTREFLS
-957 LGGLGSGSSAGLRV
+957 LGGLGAGSAAGLRF
-971 AGLYSWLGNGS
+971 ALLNRWLGGGA
-982 WDVSARPS
+982 WDFSARPS

>member
-1 MENINI
+1 MQTENKYLETDLGNVALNPRGEYDADASYEYLDLVSMDGGSYVCVAEFGTII
-7 ASFSEANTAT
+7 AGVPPVCGESTET
-17 VKGIWQYDF
+17 WQC
-26 GQILRI
+26 IAI
-32 EGLGLPDAVEVHFSL
+32 P
-47 QKTGG
+47 G
-52 EAKRRIGVTKDGV
+52 EATEEFKNMVNLNRQYAEQSKQNASTA
-65 TDVRI
+65 
-70 PDFILEEESSVK
+70 LEAK
-82 YEAYAFIYESDR
+82 L
-94 IHGNTT
+94 
-100 KKIVMEIEARPKPEA
+100 
-115 FNKPCEAEI
+115 
-124 FQDTIEAVRES
+124 
-135 MAGAEASAELAEA
+135 EASRSAV
-148 WAHGHENHP
+148 N
-157 ENAEDN
+157 
-163 AKYYS
+163 
-168 GLADT
+168 
-173 SRLAAEELKN
+173 
-183 QVEQMKTSVDES
+183 
-195 KTSVEE
+195 
-201 NLKASESAKE
+201 ASESERNAK
-211 LAHASAEK
+211 K
-219 AKESENNAK
+219 SENNASDYMDAASGYANK
-228 ASEAAALES
+228 AAELKKATENDKKAVDEVAGKFPAEVKAATAKAEEAVAEAKRAALEAVLRQQS
-237 AQNASA
+237 SSVGEVKKQTQEFFDNQKT
-243 SESNAKKSA
+243 EAKQEIQSIVDGFDADIEAIKTNLRTTGNEQA
-252 ESVAAQKAAVDQTV
+252 ERIEAKGNEKAAEIANVGDTEVAAVNEAGLANVETV
-266 EAFNQVSTKAL
+266 NTAKTKAL
-277 SDINAAGKIQQAAI
+277 VDIRTAVSEG
-291 EKATQNAKNQQI
+291 TQQI
-303 ATEEAASKANEA
+303 D
-315 ASSASSATNLA
+315 SAIQIAVSVA
-326 NTAADNANSAA
+326 NTAAE
-337 NSANTATQNAK
+337 SAN
-348 DQQTAV
+348 
-354 ERATETAGSQQTSL
+354 
-368 QKVVDSAKQVDSD
+368 
-381 IQASVKA
+381 QAAST
-388 ANTAANNASA
+388 ANTAAENAD
-398 ATKSATEA
+398 K
-406 TSLAN
+406 
-411 QSAEAAKTATTNAND
+411 

-431 NAAVKNASDATNQA
+431 NAAVKNATDATNQA
-445 TQAASAANEATENA
+445 TQAASSANEATENA
-459 NQASAAAKAATQEA
+459 NQATAAAKAATQAA
-473 LTQAEEA
+473 LAQADEA

-523 DNADVATPVP
+523 DNADIATPVP
-533 STNVVRNENPYDDI
+533 STNAVRNENPYDEI

-552 IECNGYADEDGE
+552 IECNGYVDDNGE

-573 PEFRTDG
+573 PEFRSDG

-613 ISVTDSWRESEYPGF
+613 ISVTDSLRESEYPGF

-652 QAVNFNSSYYSLPGF
+652 QAVNFNGSYYSLPGF

-678 ITTFRKRG
+678 ITTFQKRG
-686 DQYCG
+686 SQYCG

-708 ANMNSQAVMVGC
+708 ANMNSQAVMAGC
-720 TGFADQYMA
+720 TGFANQYMA
-729 AVAEENVERIILTKK
+729 AVAEENVERIILTKE

-765 KDRGQSYM
+765 KDRSQSYM

-784 IEALDDDSGNYAL
+784 IEALNDDSGNYAL

-802 GVTFNTSTTTCI
+802 GVTFNTSATTCV

-886 YFATAINEH
+886 YFATEINEH
-895 YKKLG
+895 YKMLG
-900 YVIPDSGNACKHIKN
+900 YAIPDSGNAWKYIKN

-947 RANGTRECLS
+947 RANGTREFLS
-957 LGGLGSGSSAGLRV
+957 LGDLWVWSYAGLRF
-971 AGLYSWLGNGS
+971 ANLSLWLGNGY
-982 WDVSARPS
+982 WHVSARPS

>member
-1 MENINI
+1 MADISQEID
-7 ASFSEANTAT
+7 
-17 VKGIWQYDF
+17 Q
-26 GQILRI
+26 LRN
-32 EGLGLPDAVEVHFSL
+32 AVYGEEVR
-47 QKTGG
+47 G
-52 EAKRRIGVTKDGV
+52 
-65 TDVRI
+65 
-70 PDFILEEESSVK
+70 
-82 YEAYAFIYESDR
+82 AFISCMQNIHEENESYND
-94 IHGNTT
+94 I
-100 KKIVMEIEARPKPEA
+100 K
-115 FNKPCEAEI
+115 
-124 FQDTIEAVRES
+124 ES
-135 MAGAEASAELAEA
+135 VDQS
-148 WAHGHENHP
+148 
-157 ENAEDN
+157 
-163 AKYYS
+163 
-168 GLADT
+168 
-173 SRLAAEELKN
+173 AAEVKKQVSSINTKSEEVQTALQELTTAISNGKSQQTAN
-183 QVEQMKTSVDES
+183 
-195 KTSVEE
+195 
-201 NLKASESAKE
+201 
-211 LAHASAEK
+211 EK
-219 AKESENNAK
+219 A
-228 ASEAAALES
+228 
-237 AQNASA
+237 
-243 SESNAKKSA
+243 
-252 ESVAAQKAAVDQTV
+252 T
-266 EAFNQVSTKAL
+266 
-277 SDINAAGKIQQAAI
+277 AAGKTQQTATEKATSDSKTQQAATEKATSDGKAQQTAI
-291 EKATQNAKNQQI
+291 EKATQTAKTQQT
-303 ATEEAASKANEA
+303 ATEEATLKANEA
-315 ASSASSATNLA
+315 ASSANSAKTAAEASASKANKAASSATSAASLA

-406 TSLAN
+406 ASLAN
-411 QSAEAAKTATTNAND
+411 RSTEAAEAATTNANN

-431 NAAVKNASDATNQA
+431 NAAVKNATDATNQA

-533 STNVVRNENPYDDI
+533 STNAVRNENPYDEI

-552 IECNGYADEDGE
+552 VECNGYADEDGE
-564 LHITAVKGE
+564 IHITAVKGE

-638 PDGSVRPYVLIPKY
+638 PDGSVRPYVLIPKH
-652 QAVNFNSSYYSLPGF
+652 QAVNFNGSYYSLPGF

-720 TGFADQYMA
+720 TGFSDQYMA

-765 KDRGQSYM
+765 KDRGQPHM

-784 IEALDDDSGNYAL
+784 IEPLDDDSGNYAL

-802 GVTFNTSTTTCI
+802 GATFNTSATTCI

-900 YVIPDSGNACKHIKN
+900 YVIPDSGNAWKYIKN

-947 RANGTRECLS
+947 RANGTREFLS
-957 LGGLGSGSSAGLRV
+957 LGSLGYRSSAGLRL
-971 AGLYSWLGNGS
+971 AYLYGWLGNGY
-982 WDVSARPS
+982 WGISARPS

>member
-1 MENINI
+1 MADISQEID
-7 ASFSEANTAT
+7 
-17 VKGIWQYDF
+17 Q
-26 GQILRI
+26 LRN
-32 EGLGLPDAVEVHFSL
+32 AVYGEEVR
-47 QKTGG
+47 G
-52 EAKRRIGVTKDGV
+52 
-65 TDVRI
+65 
-70 PDFILEEESSVK
+70 
-82 YEAYAFIYESDR
+82 AFISCMQKIHEENESYND
-94 IHGNTT
+94 I
-100 KKIVMEIEARPKPEA
+100 KKSVD
-115 FNKPCEAEI
+115 
-124 FQDTIEAVRES
+124 QS
-135 MAGAEASAELAEA
+135 
-148 WAHGHENHP
+148 
-157 ENAEDN
+157 
-163 AKYYS
+163 
-168 GLADT
+168 
-173 SRLAAEELKN
+173 AAEVKKQVSSINTKSEEVQTALQELTTAISNGKSQQTAN
-183 QVEQMKTSVDES
+183 
-195 KTSVEE
+195 
-201 NLKASESAKE
+201 
-211 LAHASAEK
+211 EK
-219 AKESENNAK
+219 A
-228 ASEAAALES
+228 
-237 AQNASA
+237 
-243 SESNAKKSA
+243 
-252 ESVAAQKAAVDQTV
+252 T
-266 EAFNQVSTKAL
+266 
-277 SDINAAGKIQQAAI
+277 AAGKTQQTATEKATSDSKAQQAATEKATSDGKAQQTAI
-291 EKATQNAKNQQI
+291 EKATQTAKTQQT
-303 ATEEAASKANEA
+303 ATEEATLKANEAASSANSAKTAAEASASKANEA
-315 ASSASSATNLA
+315 ASSATSAASLA

-426 ATEKT
+426 ATKKT
-431 NAAVKNASDATNQA
+431 NAAVKNASDATEQASQA
-445 TQAASAANEATENA
+445 TSAANAATENA
-459 NQASAAAKAATQEA
+459 NQATVAAKAATQKA

-533 STNVVRNENPYDDI
+533 STNAVRNENPYDEI

-552 IECNGYADEDGE
+552 VECNGYADEDGE

-638 PDGSVRPYVLIPKY
+638 PDGSVRPYVLIPKH

-720 TGFADQYMA
+720 TGFSDQYMA

-765 KDRGQSYM
+765 KDRGQSHM

-784 IEALDDDSGNYAL
+784 IEPLDDNSGNYAL

-802 GVTFNTSTTTCI
+802 GVTFNTSATTCI

-900 YVIPDSGNACKHIKN
+900 YVIPDSGNAWKYIKN

-947 RANGTRECLS
+947 RVNGTREFLS
-957 LGGLGSGSSAGLRV
+957 LGYLGAWSLAGLRI
-971 AGLYSWLGNGS
+971 ASLYSWLGGGY
-982 WDVSARPS
+982 WDISARPS

>member
-1 MENINI
+1 MADISQEIDQLKN
-7 ASFSEANTAT
+7 
-17 VKGIWQYDF
+17 
-26 GQILRI
+26 
-32 EGLGLPDAVEVHFSL
+32 AVYGEEVR
-47 QKTGG
+47 G
-52 EAKRRIGVTKDGV
+52 
-65 TDVRI
+65 
-70 PDFILEEESSVK
+70 
-82 YEAYAFIYESDR
+82 AFISCMQKIHEENESYND
-94 IHGNTT
+94 I
-100 KKIVMEIEARPKPEA
+100 KK
-115 FNKPCEAEI
+115 
-124 FQDTIEAVRES
+124 
-135 MAGAEASAELAEA
+135 
-148 WAHGHENHP
+148 
-157 ENAEDN
+157 
-163 AKYYS
+163 
-168 GLADT
+168 
-173 SRLAAEELKN
+173 
-183 QVEQMKTSVDES
+183 SVDQSATEVKKQVS
-195 KTSVEE
+195 SINTKSEE
-201 NLKASESAKE
+201 VQTALQE
-211 LAHASAEK
+211 LTTAISNGKSQQTANEK
-219 AKESENNAK
+219 A
-228 ASEAAALES
+228 
-237 AQNASA
+237 
-243 SESNAKKSA
+243 
-252 ESVAAQKAAVDQTV
+252 T
-266 EAFNQVSTKAL
+266 
-277 SDINAAGKIQQAAI
+277 AAGKTQQTATEKATSDSKAQQAATEKATSDGKAQQTAI
-291 EKATQNAKNQQI
+291 EKATQTAKTQQT
-303 ATEEAASKANEA
+303 ATEEATLKANEAASSANSAKTAAEASASKANEA
-315 ASSASSATNLA
+315 ASSATSAASLA

-354 ERATETAGSQQTSL
+354 ERAAETAGSQQTSL

-573 PEFRTDG
+573 PEFRSDG

-600 VGIMGPLGKKGTK
+600 VGVMGPLGKKGTK

-638 PDGSVRPYVLIPKY
+638 PDGSVRPYVLIPKH
-652 QAVNFNSSYYSLPGF
+652 QAVNFNGSYYSLPGF

-720 TGFADQYMA
+720 TGFSDQYMA

-758 EMGSSTN
+758 EMGSSAN
-765 KDRGQSYM
+765 KDRGQSHM

-784 IEALDDDSGNYAL
+784 IEPLDDDSGNYAL

-802 GVTFNTSTTTCI
+802 GVTFNTSATTCI

-900 YVIPDSGNACKHIKN
+900 YVIPDSGNAWKYIKN

-947 RANGTRECLS
+947 RANGTRGFLS
-957 LGGLGSGSSAGLRV
+957 LGALGHWSLAGLRV
-971 AGLYSWLGNGS
+971 ANLNSWLGYGY
-982 WDVSARPS
+982 WTFSARPS

>member
-1 MENINI
+1 MQTENKYIETDLGNVSLNPRGEYDADASYEYLDLVSLDGGSYVCAAEFGTVVTGVSPIPGETTETWQCI
-7 ASFSEANTAT
+7 A
-17 VKGIWQYDF
+17 I
-26 GQILRI
+26 
-32 EGLGLPDAVEVHFSL
+32 P
-47 QKTGG
+47 G
-52 EAKRRIGVTKDGV
+52 EATEEFKSMV
-65 TDVRI
+65 
-70 PDFILEEESSVK
+70 ILNRQ
-82 YEAYAFIYESDR
+82 YA
-94 IHGNTT
+94 
-100 KKIVMEIEARPKPEA
+100 
-115 FNKPCEAEI
+115 
-124 FQDTIEAVRES
+124 
-135 MAGAEASAELAEA
+135 
-148 WAHGHENHP
+148 
-157 ENAEDN
+157 
-163 AKYYS
+163 
-168 GLADT
+168 
-173 SRLAAEELKN
+173 
-183 QVEQMKTSVDES
+183 EQS
-195 KTSVEE
+195 K
-201 NLKASESAKE
+201 
-211 LAHASAEK
+211 
-219 AKESENNAK
+219 
-228 ASEAAALES
+228 
-237 AQNASA
+237 QNASTA
-243 SESNAKKSA
+243 LEAK
-252 ESVAAQKAAVDQTV
+252 
-266 EAFNQVSTKAL
+266 
-277 SDINAAGKIQQAAI
+277 QAA
-291 EKATQNAKNQQI
+291 
-303 ATEEAASKANEA
+303 S
-315 ASSASSATNLA
+315 
-326 NTAADNANSAA
+326 DSAA
-337 NSANTATQNAK
+337 NSAESETNAK
-348 DQQTAV
+348 KSESNASDYMDAASGYANKAS
-354 ERATETAGSQQTSL
+354 ESKEAAENAK
-368 QKVVDSAKQVDSD
+368 KVVDEVAGKFPGE
-381 IQASVKA
+381 VKA
-388 ANTAANNASA
+388 ATAEAEEAVAEAKRAALEAVLHQQHSSIEEVKKQTQEFVDKQKAEAKREIQGIVDGFDADIDAIKTDLRTTGNEQAERIETKGNEKAAEIARAGDSEVEAVNTAKTKALVDIRTAVSEGTQQIDSAIQIAVSVANTAAES
-398 ATKSATEA
+398 
-406 TSLAN
+406 AN
-411 QSAEAAKTATTNAND
+411 QAASTANTAAENAD
-426 ATEKT
+426 KATEKT
-431 NAAVKNASDATNQA
+431 NTAVKNATDATNQA
-445 TQAASAANEATENA
+445 TQAVAAANEATENA
-459 NQASAAAKAATQEA
+459 NQATAAAKAATQAA
-473 LTQAEEA
+473 LAQADEA

-523 DNADVATPVP
+523 DNADIATPVP
-533 STNVVRNENPYDDI
+533 STNAVRNENPYDEI

-552 IECNGYADEDGE
+552 IECNGYVDDNGE

-573 PEFRTDG
+573 PEFRSDG

-613 ISVTDSWRESEYPGF
+613 ISVTDSLRESEYPGF

-652 QAVNFNSSYYSLPGF
+652 QAVNFNGSYYSLPGF

-678 ITTFRKRG
+678 ITTFQKRG
-686 DQYCG
+686 SQYCG

-720 TGFADQYMA
+720 TGFGDQYMA

-765 KDRGQSYM
+765 KDRSQSYM

-784 IEALDDDSGNYAL
+784 IEALNDDSGNYAL

-802 GVTFNTSTTTCI
+802 GVTFNTSVTTCV

-886 YFATAINEH
+886 YFATEINEH
-895 YKKLG
+895 YKMLG
-900 YVIPDSGNACKHIKN
+900 YVIPDSGNAWKYIKN

-947 RANGTRECLS
+947 RANGTREFLS
-957 LGGLGSGSSAGLRV
+957 LGPLWNGSLAGLRV
-971 AGLYSWLGNGS
+971 ARLGFWLGNGV
-982 WDVSARPS
+982 WNFSARPS
-990 LTGRRGSVVDWASSM
+990 LTGRRGSVADWASSM

>member
-1 MENINI
+1 MQTENKYIETDLGNVSLNPRGEYDADASYEYLDLVSLDGGSYVCAAEFGTVVTGVSPIPGETTETWQCI
-7 ASFSEANTAT
+7 A
-17 VKGIWQYDF
+17 I
-26 GQILRI
+26 
-32 EGLGLPDAVEVHFSL
+32 P
-47 QKTGG
+47 G
-52 EAKRRIGVTKDGV
+52 EATEEFKSMV
-65 TDVRI
+65 
-70 PDFILEEESSVK
+70 ILNRQ
-82 YEAYAFIYESDR
+82 YA
-94 IHGNTT
+94 
-100 KKIVMEIEARPKPEA
+100 
-115 FNKPCEAEI
+115 
-124 FQDTIEAVRES
+124 
-135 MAGAEASAELAEA
+135 
-148 WAHGHENHP
+148 
-157 ENAEDN
+157 
-163 AKYYS
+163 
-168 GLADT
+168 
-173 SRLAAEELKN
+173 
-183 QVEQMKTSVDES
+183 EQS
-195 KTSVEE
+195 K
-201 NLKASESAKE
+201 
-211 LAHASAEK
+211 
-219 AKESENNAK
+219 
-228 ASEAAALES
+228 
-237 AQNASA
+237 QNASTA
-243 SESNAKKSA
+243 LEAK
-252 ESVAAQKAAVDQTV
+252 
-266 EAFNQVSTKAL
+266 
-277 SDINAAGKIQQAAI
+277 QAA
-291 EKATQNAKNQQI
+291 
-303 ATEEAASKANEA
+303 S
-315 ASSASSATNLA
+315 
-326 NTAADNANSAA
+326 NSAA
-337 NSANTATQNAK
+337 NSAESETNAK
-348 DQQTAV
+348 KSESNASDYMDAAS
-354 ERATETAGSQQTSL
+354 EYANKASESKEAAENAK
-368 QKVVDSAKQVDSD
+368 KVVDEVAGKFPGE
-381 IQASVKA
+381 VKA
-388 ANTAANNASA
+388 ATAEAEEAVAEAKRAALEAILHQQHSSIEEVKKQTQEFVDKQKAEAKREIQGIVDGFDADIDAIKTDLRTTGNEQVERIETKGNEKAAEIASAGDSEVKAVNTAKTKALVDIRTAVSEGTQQIDSAIQIAVSVANTAAES
-398 ATKSATEA
+398 
-406 TSLAN
+406 AN
-411 QSAEAAKTATTNAND
+411 QAASTANTAAENAD
-426 ATEKT
+426 KATEKT
-431 NAAVKNASDATNQA
+431 NTAVKNATDATNQA
-445 TQAASAANEATENA
+445 TQAVSAANEATENA
-459 NQASAAAKAATQEA
+459 NQATAAAKAATQAA
-473 LTQAEEA
+473 LAQADEA

-523 DNADVATPVP
+523 DNADIATPVP
-533 STNVVRNENPYDDI
+533 STNAVRNENPYDEI

-552 IECNGYADEDGE
+552 IECNGYVDDNGE

-573 PEFRTDG
+573 PGFRSDG

-613 ISVTDSWRESEYPGF
+613 ISVTDSLRESEYPGF

-638 PDGSVRPYVLIPKY
+638 PDGSVRPYVLISKY
-652 QAVNFNSSYYSLPGF
+652 QAVNFNGSYYSLPGF

-678 ITTFRKRG
+678 ITTFQKRG
-686 DQYCG
+686 SQYCG

-720 TGFADQYMA
+720 TGFGDQYMA

-765 KDRGQSYM
+765 KDRSQSYM

-784 IEALDDDSGNYAL
+784 IEALNDDSGNYAL

-802 GVTFNTSTTTCI
+802 GVTFNTSATTCV

-837 TNGKEPFKFLG
+837 TNRKEPFKFLG

-886 YFATAINEH
+886 YFATEINEH
-895 YKKLG
+895 YKMLG
-900 YVIPDSGNACKHIKN
+900 YVIPDSGNAWKYIKN

-947 RANGTRECLS
+947 RASGTREFLS
-957 LGGLGSGSSAGLRV
+957 LGHLGLGSHAGLRFAV
-971 AGLYSWLGNGS
+971 LDVWLGNGF
-982 WDVSARPS
+982 WGISARPS
-990 LTGRRGSVVDWASSM
+990 LTGRRGSVADWASSM

>member
-1 MENINI
+1 
-7 ASFSEANTAT
+7 
-17 VKGIWQYDF
+17 
-26 GQILRI
+26 
-32 EGLGLPDAVEVHFSL
+32 
-47 QKTGG
+47 
-52 EAKRRIGVTKDGV
+52 
-65 TDVRI
+65 
-70 PDFILEEESSVK
+70 
-82 YEAYAFIYESDR
+82 
-94 IHGNTT
+94 
-100 KKIVMEIEARPKPEA
+100 
-115 FNKPCEAEI
+115 
-124 FQDTIEAVRES
+124 
-135 MAGAEASAELAEA
+135 
-148 WAHGHENHP
+148 
-157 ENAEDN
+157 
-163 AKYYS
+163 
-168 GLADT
+168 
-173 SRLAAEELKN
+173 
-183 QVEQMKTSVDES
+183 
-195 KTSVEE
+195 
-201 NLKASESAKE
+201 
-211 LAHASAEK
+211 
-219 AKESENNAK
+219 
-228 ASEAAALES
+228 
-237 AQNASA
+237 
-243 SESNAKKSA
+243 
-252 ESVAAQKAAVDQTV
+252 
-266 EAFNQVSTKAL
+266 
-277 SDINAAGKIQQAAI
+277 
-291 EKATQNAKNQQI
+291 
-303 ATEEAASKANEA
+303 
-315 ASSASSATNLA
+315 
-326 NTAADNANSAA
+326 
-337 NSANTATQNAK
+337 
-348 DQQTAV
+348 
-354 ERATETAGSQQTSL
+354 
-368 QKVVDSAKQVDSD
+368 
-381 IQASVKA
+381 
-388 ANTAANNASA
+388 
-398 ATKSATEA
+398 
-406 TSLAN
+406 
-411 QSAEAAKTATTNAND
+411 
-426 ATEKT
+426 
-431 NAAVKNASDATNQA
+431 
-445 TQAASAANEATENA
+445 
-459 NQASAAAKAATQEA
+459 
-473 LTQAEEA
+473 
-480 KQAAASVRDDCYPM
+480 M

-533 STNVVRNENPYDDI
+533 STNAVRNENPYDEI

-552 IECNGYADEDGE
+552 VECNGYADEGGE

-900 YVIPDSGNACKHIKN
+900 YVIPDSGNAWKYIKN

-947 RANGTRECLS
+947 RANGTRGFLS
-957 LGGLGSGSSAGLRV
+957 LGGLGYRSVAGLRI
-971 AGLYSWLGNGS
+971 AGLNGWLGGGYWS
-982 WDVSARPS
+982 ISARPS

>member
-1 MENINI
+1 MADISQEID
-7 ASFSEANTAT
+7 
-17 VKGIWQYDF
+17 Q
-26 GQILRI
+26 LRN
-32 EGLGLPDAVEVHFSL
+32 AVYGEEVR
-47 QKTGG
+47 G
-52 EAKRRIGVTKDGV
+52 
-65 TDVRI
+65 
-70 PDFILEEESSVK
+70 
-82 YEAYAFIYESDR
+82 AFISCMQKIHEENESYNS
-94 IHGNTT
+94 IKESVNQSVTT
-100 KKIVMEIEARPKPEA
+100 MQE
-115 FNKPCEAEI
+115 
-124 FQDTIEAVRES
+124 
-135 MAGAEASAELAEA
+135 
-148 WAHGHENHP
+148 
-157 ENAEDN
+157 
-163 AKYYS
+163 
-168 GLADT
+168 
-173 SRLAAEELKN
+173 
-183 QVEQMKTSVDES
+183 QVESINTKS
-195 KTSVEE
+195 EE
-201 NLKASESAKE
+201 VK
-211 LAHASAEK
+211 
-219 AKESENNAK
+219 
-228 ASEAAALES
+228 AAL
-237 AQNASA
+237 QNLTTAIA
-243 SESNAKKSA
+243 NGK
-252 ESVAAQKAAVDQTV
+252 DQ
-266 EAFNQVSTKAL
+266 Q
-277 SDINAAGKIQQAAI
+277 DAI
-291 EKATQNAKNQQI
+291 EKAT
-303 ATEEAASKANEA
+303 AAGK
-315 ASSASSATNLA
+315 T
-326 NTAADNANSAA
+326 
-337 NSANTATQNAK
+337 
-348 DQQTAV
+348 QQTAT
-354 ERATETAGSQQTSL
+354 EKATSESKTQQTAIEKATETSKTQQTAL
-368 QKVVDSAKQVDSD
+368 QNVVDSAKQIDSA
-381 IQASVKA
+381 IQQSVTA

-426 ATEKT
+426 ATKKT
-431 NAAVKNASDATNQA
+431 NAAVKNASDATEQAAQA
-445 TQAASAANEATENA
+445 TSAANAATENA
-459 NQASAAAKAATQEA
+459 NQATVAAKAATQEA

-533 STNVVRNENPYDDI
+533 STNAVRNENPYDEI

-552 IECNGYADEDGE
+552 VECNGYADEGGE

-864 NGVYDAEADTYQQEI
+864 NGVYDADADIYQQEI

-900 YVIPDSGNACKHIKN
+900 YVIPDSGNAWKYIKN

-947 RANGTRECLS
+947 RANGTREFLS
-957 LGGLGSGSSAGLRV
+957 LGNLGNGSFAGLRI
-971 AGLYSWLGNGS
+971 AYLGSWLGNGY
-982 WDVSARPS
+982 WNISARPS

>member
-1 MENINI
+1 MDA
-7 ASFSEANTAT
+7 ASGYAN
-17 VKGIWQYDF
+17 
-26 GQILRI
+26 
-32 EGLGLPDAVEVHFSL
+32 
-47 QKTGG
+47 
-52 EAKRRIGVTKDGV
+52 
-65 TDVRI
+65 
-70 PDFILEEESSVK
+70 
-82 YEAYAFIYESDR
+82 
-94 IHGNTT
+94 
-100 KKIVMEIEARPKPEA
+100 
-115 FNKPCEAEI
+115 
-124 FQDTIEAVRES
+124 
-135 MAGAEASAELAEA
+135 
-148 WAHGHENHP
+148 
-157 ENAEDN
+157 
-163 AKYYS
+163 
-168 GLADT
+168 
-173 SRLAAEELKN
+173 
-183 QVEQMKTSVDES
+183 
-195 KTSVEE
+195 
-201 NLKASESAKE
+201 KASESKE
-211 LAHASAEK
+211 AAE
-219 AKESENNAK
+219 NAK
-228 ASEAAALES
+228 KVVDEVAGKFPGEVKAATAEAEEAVAEAKRAALEAVLHQQHS
-237 AQNASA
+237 SIEEVKKQTQEFVDKQKAEAKREIQGIVDGFDADIDAIKTDLRTTGNEQVELIETKGNEKAAEIASA
-243 SESNAKKSA
+243 GDSK
-252 ESVAAQKAAVDQTV
+252 V
-266 EAFNQVSTKAL
+266 EAVNTAKTKAL
-277 SDINAAGKIQQAAI
+277 VDIRTAVSEG
-291 EKATQNAKNQQI
+291 TQQI
-303 ATEEAASKANEA
+303 D
-315 ASSASSATNLA
+315 SAIQIAVSVA
-326 NTAADNANSAA
+326 NTAAE
-337 NSANTATQNAK
+337 SAN
-348 DQQTAV
+348 
-354 ERATETAGSQQTSL
+354 
-368 QKVVDSAKQVDSD
+368 
-381 IQASVKA
+381 QAAST
-388 ANTAANNASA
+388 ANTAAENAD
-398 ATKSATEA
+398 K
-406 TSLAN
+406 
-411 QSAEAAKTATTNAND
+411 

-431 NAAVKNASDATNQA
+431 NAAVKNATDATNQA
-445 TQAASAANEATENA
+445 TQAVSAANEATENA
-459 NQASAAAKAATQEA
+459 NQATAAAKAATQAA
-473 LTQAEEA
+473 LAQADEA

-523 DNADVATPVP
+523 DNADIATPVP
-533 STNVVRNENPYDDI
+533 STNAVRNENPYDEI

-552 IECNGYADEDGE
+552 IECNGYVDDNGE

-573 PEFRTDG
+573 PEFRSDG

-613 ISVTDSWRESEYPGF
+613 ISVTDSLRESEYPGF

-652 QAVNFNSSYYSLPGF
+652 QAVNFNGSYYSLPGF

-678 ITTFRKRG
+678 ITTFQKRG
-686 DQYCG
+686 SQYCG

-720 TGFADQYMA
+720 TGFGDQYMA

-765 KDRGQSYM
+765 KDRSQSYM

-784 IEALDDDSGNYAL
+784 IEALNDDSGNYAL

-802 GVTFNTSTTTCI
+802 GVTFNTSVTTCV

-886 YFATAINEH
+886 YFATEINEH
-895 YKKLG
+895 YKMLG
-900 YVIPDSGNACKHIKN
+900 YVIPDSGNAWKYIKN

-947 RANGTRECLS
+947 RANGTREFLS
-957 LGGLGSGSSAGLRV
+957 LGGLRAWSSAGLRF
-971 AGLYSWLGNGS
+971 ARLLFWLGNGS
-982 WDVSARPS
+982 WDFSARPS

>member
-1 MENINI
+1 MQTENKYLETDLGNVSLNPRGEYDADASYEYLDLVSLDGGSYVCAAEFGTVVTGVSPIPGETTETWQCI
-7 ASFSEANTAT
+7 A
-17 VKGIWQYDF
+17 I
-26 GQILRI
+26 
-32 EGLGLPDAVEVHFSL
+32 P
-47 QKTGG
+47 G
-52 EAKRRIGVTKDGV
+52 EATEEFKSMV
-65 TDVRI
+65 
-70 PDFILEEESSVK
+70 ILNRQ
-82 YEAYAFIYESDR
+82 YA
-94 IHGNTT
+94 
-100 KKIVMEIEARPKPEA
+100 
-115 FNKPCEAEI
+115 
-124 FQDTIEAVRES
+124 
-135 MAGAEASAELAEA
+135 
-148 WAHGHENHP
+148 
-157 ENAEDN
+157 
-163 AKYYS
+163 
-168 GLADT
+168 
-173 SRLAAEELKN
+173 
-183 QVEQMKTSVDES
+183 EQS
-195 KTSVEE
+195 K
-201 NLKASESAKE
+201 
-211 LAHASAEK
+211 
-219 AKESENNAK
+219 
-228 ASEAAALES
+228 
-237 AQNASA
+237 QNASTA
-243 SESNAKKSA
+243 LEAK
-252 ESVAAQKAAVDQTV
+252 
-266 EAFNQVSTKAL
+266 
-277 SDINAAGKIQQAAI
+277 QAA
-291 EKATQNAKNQQI
+291 
-303 ATEEAASKANEA
+303 S
-315 ASSASSATNLA
+315 
-326 NTAADNANSAA
+326 DSAA
-337 NSANTATQNAK
+337 NSAESETNAK
-348 DQQTAV
+348 KSESNASDYMDAASGYANKAS
-354 ERATETAGSQQTSL
+354 ESKEAAENAK
-368 QKVVDSAKQVDSD
+368 KVVDEVAGKFPGE
-381 IQASVKA
+381 VKA
-388 ANTAANNASA
+388 ATAEAEEAVAEAKRAALEAVLHQQHSSIEEVKKQTQEFVDKQKAEAKREIQGIVDGFDADIDAIKTDLRTTGNEQVERIETKGNEKAAEIASAGDSEVKAVNTAKTKALVDIRTAVSEGMQQIDSAIQIAVSVANTAAES
-398 ATKSATEA
+398 
-406 TSLAN
+406 AN
-411 QSAEAAKTATTNAND
+411 QAASTANTAAENAD
-426 ATEKT
+426 KATEKT
-431 NAAVKNASDATNQA
+431 NAAVKNATDAANQA
-445 TQAASAANEATENA
+445 TQAASSANEATENA
-459 NQASAAAKAATQEA
+459 NQATAAAKAATQAA
-473 LTQAEEA
+473 LAQADEA

-523 DNADVATPVP
+523 DNADIATPVP
-533 STNVVRNENPYDDI
+533 STNAVRNENPYDDI

-552 IECNGYADEDGE
+552 IECNGYVDDNGE

-573 PEFRTDG
+573 PEFRSDG

-652 QAVNFNSSYYSLPGF
+652 QAVNFNGSYYSLPGF

-678 ITTFRKRG
+678 ITTFQKRG
-686 DQYCG
+686 SQYCG

-720 TGFADQYMA
+720 TGFSDQYMA
-729 AVAEENVERIILTKK
+729 AVAEENVERIILTKN

-765 KDRGQSYM
+765 KDRSQSYM

-784 IEALDDDSGNYAL
+784 IEALNDDSGNYAL

-802 GVTFNTSTTTCI
+802 GVTFNTSVTTCV

-886 YFATAINEH
+886 YFATEINEH
-895 YKKLG
+895 YKMLG
-900 YVIPDSGNACKHIKN
+900 YVIPDSGNAWKYIKN

-947 RANGTRECLS
+947 RANGTREFLS
-957 LGGLGSGSSAGLRV
+957 LGSLGYWSLAGLRI
-971 AGLYSWLGNGS
+971 AYLDLWLGYGH
-982 WDVSARPS
+982 WDISARPS
-990 LTGRRGSVVDWASSM
+990 LTGRRGSVADWASSM

>member
-1 MENINI
+1 MQTENKYIETDLGNVSLNPRGEYDADASYEYLDLVSLDGGSYVCAAEFGTVVTGVSPIPGETTETWQCI
-7 ASFSEANTAT
+7 A
-17 VKGIWQYDF
+17 I
-26 GQILRI
+26 
-32 EGLGLPDAVEVHFSL
+32 P
-47 QKTGG
+47 G
-52 EAKRRIGVTKDGV
+52 EATEEFKSMV
-65 TDVRI
+65 
-70 PDFILEEESSVK
+70 ILNRQ
-82 YEAYAFIYESDR
+82 YA
-94 IHGNTT
+94 
-100 KKIVMEIEARPKPEA
+100 
-115 FNKPCEAEI
+115 
-124 FQDTIEAVRES
+124 
-135 MAGAEASAELAEA
+135 
-148 WAHGHENHP
+148 
-157 ENAEDN
+157 
-163 AKYYS
+163 
-168 GLADT
+168 
-173 SRLAAEELKN
+173 
-183 QVEQMKTSVDES
+183 EQS
-195 KTSVEE
+195 K
-201 NLKASESAKE
+201 
-211 LAHASAEK
+211 
-219 AKESENNAK
+219 
-228 ASEAAALES
+228 
-237 AQNASA
+237 QNASTA
-243 SESNAKKSA
+243 LEAK
-252 ESVAAQKAAVDQTV
+252 
-266 EAFNQVSTKAL
+266 
-277 SDINAAGKIQQAAI
+277 QAA
-291 EKATQNAKNQQI
+291 
-303 ATEEAASKANEA
+303 S
-315 ASSASSATNLA
+315 
-326 NTAADNANSAA
+326 DSAA
-337 NSANTATQNAK
+337 NSAESETNAK
-348 DQQTAV
+348 KSESNASDYMDAASGYANKAS
-354 ERATETAGSQQTSL
+354 ESKEAAENAK
-368 QKVVDSAKQVDSD
+368 KVVDEVAGKFPGE
-381 IQASVKA
+381 VKA
-388 ANTAANNASA
+388 ATAEAEEAVAEAKRAALEAVLHQQHSSIEEVKKQTQEFVDKQKAEAKREIQGIVDGFDADIDAIKTDLRTTGNEQAERIETKGNEKAAEIARAGDSEVEAVNTAKTKALVDIRTAVSEGTQQIDSAIQIAVSVANTAAES
-398 ATKSATEA
+398 
-406 TSLAN
+406 AN
-411 QSAEAAKTATTNAND
+411 QAASTANTAAENAD
-426 ATEKT
+426 KATEKT
-431 NAAVKNASDATNQA
+431 NTAVKNATDATNQA
-445 TQAASAANEATENA
+445 TQAVAAANEATENA
-459 NQASAAAKAATQEA
+459 NQATAAAKAATQAA
-473 LTQAEEA
+473 LAQADEA

-523 DNADVATPVP
+523 DNADIATPVP
-533 STNVVRNENPYDDI
+533 STNAVRNENPYDEI

-552 IECNGYADEDGE
+552 IECNGYVDDNGE

-573 PEFRTDG
+573 PEFRSDG

-613 ISVTDSWRESEYPGF
+613 ISVTDSLRESEYPGF

-652 QAVNFNSSYYSLPGF
+652 QAVNFNGSYYSLPGF

-678 ITTFRKRG
+678 ITTFQKRG
-686 DQYCG
+686 SQYCG

-720 TGFADQYMA
+720 TGFGDQYMA

-758 EMGSSTN
+758 EMGSSTD
-765 KDRGQSYM
+765 KDRSQSYM

-784 IEALDDDSGNYAL
+784 IEALNDDSGNYAL

-802 GVTFNTSTTTCI
+802 GVTFNTSVTTCV

-886 YFATAINEH
+886 YFATEINEH
-895 YKKLG
+895 YKMLG
-900 YVIPDSGNACKHIKN
+900 YVIPDSGNAWKYIKN

-947 RANGTRECLS
+947 RANGTREFLS
-957 LGGLGSGSSAGLRV
+957 LGSLRNWSGAGLRI
-971 AGLYSWLGNGS
+971 AALYSWLGSGS
-982 WDVSARPS
+982 WAFSARPS
-990 LTGRRGSVVDWASSM
+990 LTGRRGSVADWASSM

>member
-1 MENINI
+1 MQTENKYIETDLGNVSLNPRGEYDADASYEYLDLVSLDGGSYVCAAEFGTVVTGVSPIPGETTETWQCI
-7 ASFSEANTAT
+7 A
-17 VKGIWQYDF
+17 I
-26 GQILRI
+26 
-32 EGLGLPDAVEVHFSL
+32 P
-47 QKTGG
+47 G
-52 EAKRRIGVTKDGV
+52 EATEEFKSMV
-65 TDVRI
+65 
-70 PDFILEEESSVK
+70 ILNRQ
-82 YEAYAFIYESDR
+82 YA
-94 IHGNTT
+94 
-100 KKIVMEIEARPKPEA
+100 
-115 FNKPCEAEI
+115 
-124 FQDTIEAVRES
+124 
-135 MAGAEASAELAEA
+135 
-148 WAHGHENHP
+148 
-157 ENAEDN
+157 
-163 AKYYS
+163 
-168 GLADT
+168 
-173 SRLAAEELKN
+173 
-183 QVEQMKTSVDES
+183 EQS
-195 KTSVEE
+195 K
-201 NLKASESAKE
+201 
-211 LAHASAEK
+211 
-219 AKESENNAK
+219 
-228 ASEAAALES
+228 
-237 AQNASA
+237 QNASTA
-243 SESNAKKSA
+243 LEAK
-252 ESVAAQKAAVDQTV
+252 
-266 EAFNQVSTKAL
+266 
-277 SDINAAGKIQQAAI
+277 QAA
-291 EKATQNAKNQQI
+291 
-303 ATEEAASKANEA
+303 S
-315 ASSASSATNLA
+315 
-326 NTAADNANSAA
+326 DSAA
-337 NSANTATQNAK
+337 NSAESETNAK
-348 DQQTAV
+348 KSESNASDYMDAASGYANKAS
-354 ERATETAGSQQTSL
+354 ESKEAAENAK
-368 QKVVDSAKQVDSD
+368 KVVDEVAGKFPGE
-381 IQASVKA
+381 VKA
-388 ANTAANNASA
+388 ATAEAEEAVAEAKRAALEAVLHQQHSSIEEVKKQTQEFVDKQKAEAKREIQGIVDGFDADIDAIKTDLRTTGNEQAERIETKGNEKAAEIARAGDSEVEAVNTAKTKALVDIRTAVSEGTQQIDSAIQISVSVANTAAES
-398 ATKSATEA
+398 
-406 TSLAN
+406 AN
-411 QSAEAAKTATTNAND
+411 QAASTANAAENAD
-426 ATEKT
+426 KATEKT
-431 NAAVKNASDATNQA
+431 NTAVKNATDATNQA
-445 TQAASAANEATENA
+445 TQAVAAANEATENA
-459 NQASAAAKAATQEA
+459 NQATAAAKAATQAA
-473 LTQAEEA
+473 LAQADEA

-523 DNADVATPVP
+523 DNADIATPVP
-533 STNVVRNENPYDDI
+533 STNAVRNENPYDEI

-552 IECNGYADEDGE
+552 IECNGYVDDNGE

-573 PEFRTDG
+573 PEFRSDG

-613 ISVTDSWRESEYPGF
+613 ISVTDSLRESEYPGF

-652 QAVNFNSSYYSLPGF
+652 QAVNFNGSYYSLPGF

-678 ITTFRKRG
+678 ITTFQKRG
-686 DQYCG
+686 SQYCG

-720 TGFADQYMA
+720 TGFGDQYMA

-765 KDRGQSYM
+765 KDRSQSYM

-784 IEALDDDSGNYAL
+784 IEALNDDSGNYAL

-802 GVTFNTSTTTCI
+802 GVTFNTSVTTCV

-886 YFATAINEH
+886 YFATEINEH
-895 YKKLG
+895 YKMLG
-900 YVIPDSGNACKHIKN
+900 YVIPDSGNAWKYIKN

-947 RANGTRECLS
+947 RANSTREFLS
-957 LGGLGSGSSAGLRV
+957 LGPLWNGSLAGLRI
-971 AGLYSWLGNGS
+971 ARLDYWLGNGY
-982 WDVSARPS
+982 WNFSARPS
-990 LTGRRGSVVDWASSM
+990 LTGRRGSVADWASSM

>member
-1 MENINI
+1 MN
-7 ASFSEANTAT
+7 
-17 VKGIWQYDF
+17 K
-26 GQILRI
+26 QITRIVLDVSLR
-32 EGLGLPDAVEVHFSL
+32 DSYKVVF
-47 QKTGG
+47 
-52 EAKRRIGVTKDGV
+52 AKVNDSARRIIAEIQDNGEEYSLADVSNVIVRCRKADGKQVTKNAVKENDNTVIIDIDGQMTTCAGTAV
-65 TDVRI
+65 TDI
-70 PDFILEEESSVK
+70 MLCGADDSILSTAKFYLNVDTGAVDEDEIKSSNEYQNIIKALKDV
-82 YEAYAFIYESDR
+82 
-94 IHGNTT
+94 G
-100 KKIVMEIEARPKPEA
+100 
-115 FNKPCEAEI
+115 
-124 FQDTIEAVRES
+124 
-135 MAGAEASAELAEA
+135 
-148 WAHGHENHP
+148 
-157 ENAEDN
+157 
-163 AKYYS
+163 
-168 GLADT
+168 
-173 SRLAAEELKN
+173 LAAE
-183 QVEQMKTSVDES
+183 VAKTALNTSNEALEKASDAMEEIPSCINRAEKAAEKATES
-195 KTSVEE
+195 KTEAMSA
-201 NLKASESAKE
+201 ASTAVSA
-211 LAHASAEK
+211 ATAAET
-219 AKESENNAK
+219 SNA
-228 ASEAAALES
+228 A
-237 AQNASA
+237 
-243 SESNAKKSA
+243 AKKSA
-252 ESVAAQKAAVDQTV
+252 T
-266 EAFNQVSTKAL
+266 
-277 SDINAAGKIQQAAI
+277 QAA
-291 EKATQNAKNQQI
+291 E
-303 ATEEAASKANEA
+303 
-315 ASSASSATNLA
+315 
-326 NTAADNANSAA
+326 AA
-337 NSANTATQNAK
+337 NS
-348 DQQTAV
+348 V
-354 ERATETAGSQQTSL
+354 
-368 QKVVDSAKQVDSD
+368 SAK
-381 IQASVKA
+381 
-388 ANTAANNASA
+388 ASA
-398 ATKSATEA
+398 AI
-406 TSLAN
+406 
-411 QSAEAAKTATTNAND
+411 
-426 ATEKT
+426 
-431 NAAVKNASDATNQA
+431 ASA
-445 TQAASAANEATENA
+445 TQAAEAAN
-459 NQASAAAKAATQEA
+459 SAAAKANTATASATQAAEA
-473 LTQAEEA
+473 ANSAADNAIQATTAAKEATTEAIAQAAEA
-480 KQAAASVRDDCYPM
+480 KLAAASVRDDCYPM

-533 STNVVRNENPYDDI
+533 STNAARNENPYDEI
-547 PLFKP
+547 PLFRP
-552 IECNGYADEDGE
+552 VECNGYADEDGE

-638 PDGSVRPYVLIPKY
+638 PDGSVRPYVLIPKH
-652 QAVNFNSSYYSLPGF
+652 QAVNFNGSYYSLPGF

-678 ITTFRKRG
+678 IATFRKRG

-720 TGFADQYMA
+720 TGFSDQYMA

-758 EMGSSTN
+758 EIGSSAN

-784 IEALDDDSGNYAL
+784 IEPLDDDSGNYAL

-802 GVTFNTSTTTCI
+802 GVTFNTSATTCV

-848 IEFALGQY
+848 IEFSLGQY

-900 YVIPDSGNACKHIKN
+900 YVILDSGNAWKYIKN
-915 LGFDV
+915 LGFDIS
-920 NFPHIRMASEYG
+920 FPHIRMASEYG

-947 RANGTRECLS
+947 RANGTREFLS
-957 LGGLGSGSSAGLRV
+957 LGDLWDWSSAGLRI
-971 AGLYSWLGNGS
+971 ALLNYWLGGGY
-982 WDVSARPS
+982 WDISSRPS
-990 LTGRRGSVVDWASSM
+990 LTGRRGTVVDWASSM

>member
-1 MENINI
+1 MQTENKYLETDLGNVSLNPRGEYDADASYEYLDLVSLDGGSYVCAAEFGTVVTGVSPIPGETTETWQCI
-7 ASFSEANTAT
+7 A
-17 VKGIWQYDF
+17 I
-26 GQILRI
+26 
-32 EGLGLPDAVEVHFSL
+32 P
-47 QKTGG
+47 G
-52 EAKRRIGVTKDGV
+52 EATEEFKSMV
-65 TDVRI
+65 
-70 PDFILEEESSVK
+70 ILNRQ
-82 YEAYAFIYESDR
+82 YA
-94 IHGNTT
+94 
-100 KKIVMEIEARPKPEA
+100 
-115 FNKPCEAEI
+115 
-124 FQDTIEAVRES
+124 
-135 MAGAEASAELAEA
+135 
-148 WAHGHENHP
+148 
-157 ENAEDN
+157 
-163 AKYYS
+163 
-168 GLADT
+168 
-173 SRLAAEELKN
+173 
-183 QVEQMKTSVDES
+183 EQS
-195 KTSVEE
+195 K
-201 NLKASESAKE
+201 
-211 LAHASAEK
+211 
-219 AKESENNAK
+219 
-228 ASEAAALES
+228 
-237 AQNASA
+237 QNASTA
-243 SESNAKKSA
+243 LEAK
-252 ESVAAQKAAVDQTV
+252 
-266 EAFNQVSTKAL
+266 
-277 SDINAAGKIQQAAI
+277 QAA
-291 EKATQNAKNQQI
+291 
-303 ATEEAASKANEA
+303 S
-315 ASSASSATNLA
+315 
-326 NTAADNANSAA
+326 DSAA
-337 NSANTATQNAK
+337 NSAESETNAK
-348 DQQTAV
+348 KSESNASDYMDAASGYANKAS
-354 ERATETAGSQQTSL
+354 ESKEAAENAK
-368 QKVVDSAKQVDSD
+368 KVVDEVAGKFPGE
-381 IQASVKA
+381 VKA
-388 ANTAANNASA
+388 ATAEAEEAVAEAKRAALEAVLHQQHSSIEEVKKQTQEFVDKQKAEAKREIQGIVDGFDADIDAIKTDLRTTGNEQVERIETKGNEKAAEIASAGDSEVKAVNTAKTKALVDIRTAVSEGTQQIDSAIQIAVSVANTAAES
-398 ATKSATEA
+398 
-406 TSLAN
+406 AN
-411 QSAEAAKTATTNAND
+411 QAASTANTAAENAD
-426 ATEKT
+426 KATEKT
-431 NAAVKNASDATNQA
+431 NAAVKNATDAANQA
-445 TQAASAANEATENA
+445 TQAASSANEATENA
-459 NQASAAAKAATQEA
+459 NQATAAAKAATQAA
-473 LTQAEEA
+473 LAQADEA

-523 DNADVATPVP
+523 DNADIATPVP
-533 STNVVRNENPYDDI
+533 STNAVRNENPYDEI

-552 IECNGYADEDGE
+552 IECNGYVDDNGE

-573 PEFRTDG
+573 PEFRSDG

-613 ISVTDSWRESEYPGF
+613 ISVTDSLRESEYPGF

-638 PDGSVRPYVLIPKY
+638 PDGSVRPYVLIPKH
-652 QAVNFNSSYYSLPGF
+652 QAVNFNGSYYSLPGF

-678 ITTFRKRG
+678 IATFRKRG
-686 DQYCG
+686 NQYCG

-720 TGFADQYMA
+720 TGFANQYMA
-729 AVAEENVERIILTKK
+729 AVAEENVERIILTKE

-758 EMGSSTN
+758 EMESSTN
-765 KDRGQSYM
+765 KDRSQSYM

-784 IEALDDDSGNYAL
+784 IEALNDDSGNYAL

-802 GVTFNTSTTTCI
+802 GVTFNTSATTCV

-886 YFATAINEH
+886 YFATEINEH
-895 YKKLG
+895 YKMLG
-900 YVIPDSGNACKHIKN
+900 YVIPDSGNAWKYIKN

-947 RANGTRECLS
+947 RANGTREFLS
-957 LGGLGSGSSAGLRV
+957 LGALRYGSDAGLRV
-971 AGLYSWLGNGS
+971 ASLVIWLGGGL
-982 WDVSARPS
+982 WDLSARPS

>member
-1 MENINI
+1 MTDTEKYINI
-7 ASFSEANTAT
+7 ASFSEADTAT
-17 VKGIWQYDF
+17 VKGVWQYNF

-70 PDFILEEESSVK
+70 PDFILEEESTVN

-291 EKATQNAKNQQI
+291 EKATQNAKNQQT
-303 ATEEAASKANEA
+303 ATEEAASKANKA

-326 NTAADNANSAA
+326 NTAANNANSAA

-354 ERATETAGSQQTSL
+354 ERATKTAGSQQTSL

-381 IQASVKA
+381 IQTSVKA
-388 ANTAANNASA
+388 ANTAANN
-398 ATKSATEA
+398 ATEA

-431 NAAVKNASDATNQA
+431 NAAVKNASDATEQAAQA
-445 TQAASAANEATENA
+445 TSAANAATENA
-459 NQASAAAKAATQEA
+459 NQATVDAKAATQEA

-533 STNVVRNENPYDDI
+533 STNAVRNENPYDEI

-552 IECNGYADEDGE
+552 VECNGYADEDGE

-638 PDGSVRPYVLIPKY
+638 PDGSVRPYVLIPKH
-652 QAVNFNSSYYSLPGF
+652 QAVNFNDSYHSLPGF

-720 TGFADQYMA
+720 TGFSDQYMA

-765 KDRGQSYM
+765 KDRGQSHM

-784 IEALDDDSGNYAL
+784 IEPLDDDSGNYAF

-802 GVTFNTSTTTCI
+802 GVTFNTSATTCI

-864 NGVYDAEADTYQQEI
+864 NGVYDADADIYQQEI

-900 YVIPDSGNACKHIKN
+900 YVIPDSGNAWKYIKN

-947 RANGTRECLS
+947 RANGTREFLS
-957 LGGLGSGSSAGLRV
+957 LGGLWYGSGAGLRLAV
-971 AGLYSWLGNGS
+971 LDLWLGVGD
-982 WDVSARPS
+982 WYFSARPS

>member
-1 MENINI
+1 MQTENKYLETDLGNVSLNPRGEYDANASYEYLDLVSLDGGSYVCRVEFGTAVTGISPVPGGNTETWQCI
-7 ASFSEANTAT
+7 AIPGEATEDFKNMVILNCQYAEQSKQNASTA
-17 VKGIWQYDF
+17 
-26 GQILRI
+26 L
-32 EGLGLPDAVEVHFSL
+32 
-47 QKTGG
+47 
-52 EAKRRIGVTKDGV
+52 EAKR
-65 TDVRI
+65 
-70 PDFILEEESSVK
+70 
-82 YEAYAFIYESDR
+82 
-94 IHGNTT
+94 
-100 KKIVMEIEARPKPEA
+100 
-115 FNKPCEAEI
+115 
-124 FQDTIEAVRES
+124 
-135 MAGAEASAELAEA
+135 
-148 WAHGHENHP
+148 
-157 ENAEDN
+157 
-163 AKYYS
+163 
-168 GLADT
+168 
-173 SRLAAEELKN
+173 
-183 QVEQMKTSVDES
+183 
-195 KTSVEE
+195 
-201 NLKASESAKE
+201 
-211 LAHASAEK
+211 
-219 AKESENNAK
+219 
-228 ASEAAALES
+228 
-237 AQNASA
+237 
-243 SESNAKKSA
+243 
-252 ESVAAQKAAVDQTV
+252 
-266 EAFNQVSTKAL
+266 
-277 SDINAAGKIQQAAI
+277 
-291 EKATQNAKNQQI
+291 
-303 ATEEAASKANEA
+303 AAS
-315 ASSASSATNLA
+315 
-326 NTAADNANSAA
+326 NSAA
-337 NSANTATQNAK
+337 NSAESETNAK
-348 DQQTAV
+348 KSENNASDYMDAASGYANKTAELKEAVENSKKAVDKVAGKFPVEVKAATAEAEDAIAEAKQAALEAVLHQQSSSIEEVKKQTQEFADKQKAKAKQEIQGIVDGFDADIEAIKADLRTAGDEQVALIETKGNEKVTEIAREGDVEVAAVNAAKENALVDIGTAV
-354 ERATETAGSQQTSL
+354 SKGTQQIDSAIQIAVSAANAAAANASQAASFASTAAGS
-368 QKVVDSAKQVDSD
+368 AN
-381 IQASVKA
+381 QAAST
-388 ANTAANNASA
+388 ANTAAENAD
-398 ATKSATEA
+398 K
-406 TSLAN
+406 
-411 QSAEAAKTATTNAND
+411 

-431 NAAVKNASDATNQA
+431 NAAVKNATDATNQA
-445 TQAASAANEATENA
+445 TQAVSAANEATENA
-459 NQASAAAKAATQEA
+459 NQATAAAKAATQAA
-473 LTQAEEA
+473 LAQADEA

-523 DNADVATPVP
+523 DNADIATPVP
-533 STNVVRNENPYDDI
+533 STNAVRNENPYDEI

-552 IECNGYADEDGE
+552 IECNGYVDDNGE

-573 PEFRTDG
+573 PEFRSDG

-652 QAVNFNSSYYSLPGF
+652 QAVNFNGSYYSLPGF

-678 ITTFRKRG
+678 ITTFQKRG
-686 DQYCG
+686 SQYCG

-720 TGFADQYMA
+720 TGFGDQYMA
-729 AVAEENVERIILTKK
+729 AVAEENVERIILAKN

-765 KDRGQSYM
+765 KDRSQSYM

-802 GVTFNTSTTTCI
+802 GVTFNTSATTCV

-879 YTCYDCK
+879 YTCYDCQ
-886 YFATAINEH
+886 YFAAEINEH

-900 YVIPDSGNACKHIKN
+900 YVIPDSGNAWKYIKN

-947 RANGTRECLS
+947 RANGTREFLS
-957 LGGLGSGSSAGLRV
+957 LGNLRLWSAAGLRI
-971 AGLYSWLGNGS
+971 ASLNPWLGNGL
-982 WDVSARPS
+982 WNFSARPS

>member
-1 MENINI
+1 MQTENKYLETDLGNVSLNPRGEYDADASYEYLDLVSLDGGSYVCAAEFGTVVTGVSPIPGETTETWQCI
-7 ASFSEANTAT
+7 A
-17 VKGIWQYDF
+17 I
-26 GQILRI
+26 
-32 EGLGLPDAVEVHFSL
+32 P
-47 QKTGG
+47 G
-52 EAKRRIGVTKDGV
+52 EATEEFKSMV
-65 TDVRI
+65 
-70 PDFILEEESSVK
+70 ILNRQ
-82 YEAYAFIYESDR
+82 YA
-94 IHGNTT
+94 
-100 KKIVMEIEARPKPEA
+100 
-115 FNKPCEAEI
+115 
-124 FQDTIEAVRES
+124 
-135 MAGAEASAELAEA
+135 
-148 WAHGHENHP
+148 
-157 ENAEDN
+157 
-163 AKYYS
+163 
-168 GLADT
+168 
-173 SRLAAEELKN
+173 
-183 QVEQMKTSVDES
+183 EQS
-195 KTSVEE
+195 K
-201 NLKASESAKE
+201 
-211 LAHASAEK
+211 
-219 AKESENNAK
+219 
-228 ASEAAALES
+228 
-237 AQNASA
+237 QNASTA
-243 SESNAKKSA
+243 LEAK
-252 ESVAAQKAAVDQTV
+252 
-266 EAFNQVSTKAL
+266 
-277 SDINAAGKIQQAAI
+277 QAA
-291 EKATQNAKNQQI
+291 
-303 ATEEAASKANEA
+303 S
-315 ASSASSATNLA
+315 
-326 NTAADNANSAA
+326 DSAA
-337 NSANTATQNAK
+337 NSAESETNAK
-348 DQQTAV
+348 KSESNASDYMDAASGYANKAS
-354 ERATETAGSQQTSL
+354 ESKEAAENAK
-368 QKVVDSAKQVDSD
+368 KVVDEVAGKFPGE
-381 IQASVKA
+381 VKA
-388 ANTAANNASA
+388 ATAEAEEAVAEAKRAALEAVLHQQHSSIEEVKKQTQEFVDKQKAEAKREIQGIVDGFDADIDAIKTDLRTTGNEQVERIETKGNEKAAEIASAGDSEVKAVNTAKTKALVDIRTAVSEGTQQIDSAIQIAVSVANTAAES
-398 ATKSATEA
+398 
-406 TSLAN
+406 AN
-411 QSAEAAKTATTNAND
+411 QAASTANTAAENAD
-426 ATEKT
+426 KATEKT
-431 NAAVKNASDATNQA
+431 NAAVKNATDAANQA
-445 TQAASAANEATENA
+445 TQAASSANEATENA
-459 NQASAAAKAATQEA
+459 NQATAAAKAATQAA
-473 LTQAEEA
+473 LAQADEA

-523 DNADVATPVP
+523 DNADIATPVP
-533 STNVVRNENPYDDI
+533 STNAVRNENPYDEI

-552 IECNGYADEDGE
+552 IECNGYVDDNGE

-573 PEFRTDG
+573 PEFRSDG

-613 ISVTDSWRESEYPGF
+613 ISVTDSLRESEYPGF

-652 QAVNFNSSYYSLPGF
+652 QAVNFNGSYYSLPGF

-678 ITTFRKRG
+678 ITTFQKRG
-686 DQYCG
+686 SQYCG

-720 TGFADQYMA
+720 TGFSDQYMA
-729 AVAEENVERIILTKK
+729 AVAEENVERIILTKN

-765 KDRGQSYM
+765 KDRSQSYM

-784 IEALDDDSGNYAL
+784 IEALNDDSGNYAL

-802 GVTFNTSTTTCI
+802 GVTFNTSVTTCV

-886 YFATAINEH
+886 YFATEINKH
-895 YKKLG
+895 YKMLG
-900 YVIPDSGNACKHIKN
+900 YVIPDSGNAWKYIKN

-947 RANGTRECLS
+947 RANGTRGFLS
-957 LGGLGSGSSAGLRV
+957 LGSLWDWSLAGLRL
-971 AGLYSWLGNGS
+971 ASLDSWLGNGFWS
-982 WDVSARPS
+982 FSARPS

>member
-1 MENINI
+1 MQTENKYIETDLGNVSLNPRGEYDADASYEYLDLVSLDGGSYVCAAEFDTVVTGVSPIPGETTETWQCI
-7 ASFSEANTAT
+7 A
-17 VKGIWQYDF
+17 I
-26 GQILRI
+26 
-32 EGLGLPDAVEVHFSL
+32 P
-47 QKTGG
+47 G
-52 EAKRRIGVTKDGV
+52 EAT
-65 TDVRI
+65 
-70 PDFILEEESSVK
+70 EEFKNMVNLNCQ
-82 YEAYAFIYESDR
+82 YA
-94 IHGNTT
+94 
-100 KKIVMEIEARPKPEA
+100 
-115 FNKPCEAEI
+115 
-124 FQDTIEAVRES
+124 
-135 MAGAEASAELAEA
+135 
-148 WAHGHENHP
+148 
-157 ENAEDN
+157 
-163 AKYYS
+163 
-168 GLADT
+168 
-173 SRLAAEELKN
+173 
-183 QVEQMKTSVDES
+183 EQS
-195 KTSVEE
+195 K
-201 NLKASESAKE
+201 
-211 LAHASAEK
+211 
-219 AKESENNAK
+219 
-228 ASEAAALES
+228 
-237 AQNASA
+237 QNASTA
-243 SESNAKKSA
+243 LEAK
-252 ESVAAQKAAVDQTV
+252 
-266 EAFNQVSTKAL
+266 
-277 SDINAAGKIQQAAI
+277 QAA
-291 EKATQNAKNQQI
+291 
-303 ATEEAASKANEA
+303 S
-315 ASSASSATNLA
+315 
-326 NTAADNANSAA
+326 DSAA
-337 NSANTATQNAK
+337 NSAESETNAK
-348 DQQTAV
+348 KSESNASDYMDAASGYANKAS
-354 ERATETAGSQQTSL
+354 ESKEAAENAK
-368 QKVVDSAKQVDSD
+368 KVVDEVAGKFPGE
-381 IQASVKA
+381 VKA
-388 ANTAANNASA
+388 ATAEAEEAVAEAKRAALEAVLHQQHSSIEEVKKQTQEFVDKQKAEAKREIQGIVDGFDADIDAIKTDLRTTGNEQVERIETKGNEKAAEIASAGDSEVKAVNTAKTKALVDIRTAVSEGTQQIDSAIQIAVSVANTAAES
-398 ATKSATEA
+398 
-406 TSLAN
+406 AN
-411 QSAEAAKTATTNAND
+411 QAASTANTAAENAD
-426 ATEKT
+426 KATEKT
-431 NAAVKNASDATNQA
+431 NAAVKNATDAANQA
-445 TQAASAANEATENA
+445 TQAASSANEATENA
-459 NQASAAAKAATQEA
+459 NQATAAAKAATQAA
-473 LTQAEEA
+473 LAQADEA

-523 DNADVATPVP
+523 DNADIATPVP
-533 STNVVRNENPYDDI
+533 STNAVRNENPYDDI

-552 IECNGYADEDGE
+552 IECNGYADDDGE

-573 PEFRTDG
+573 PEFRSDG

-652 QAVNFNSSYYSLPGF
+652 QAVNFNGSYYSLPGF

-678 ITTFRKRG
+678 ITTFQKRG
-686 DQYCG
+686 SQYCG

-720 TGFADQYMA
+720 TGFGDQYMA

-765 KDRGQSYM
+765 KDRSQSYM

-784 IEALDDDSGNYAL
+784 IEALNDDSGNYAL

-802 GVTFNTSTTTCI
+802 GVTFNTSVTTCV

-886 YFATAINEH
+886 YFATEINEH
-895 YKKLG
+895 YKMLG
-900 YVIPDSGNACKHIKN
+900 YVIPDSGNAWKYIKN

-947 RANGTRECLS
+947 RANGTREFLS
-957 LGGLGSGSSAGLRV
+957 LGALGSWSAAGLRV
-971 AGLYSWLGNGS
+971 ANLLSWLGSGHWS
-982 WDVSARPS
+982 FSARPS
-990 LTGRRGSVVDWASSM
+990 LTGRRGSVADWASSM

>member
-1 MENINI
+1 MQTENKYLETDLGNVSLNPRGEYDADASYEYLDLVSLDGGSYVCAAEFGTVVTGVSPIPGETTETWQCI
-7 ASFSEANTAT
+7 A
-17 VKGIWQYDF
+17 I
-26 GQILRI
+26 
-32 EGLGLPDAVEVHFSL
+32 P
-47 QKTGG
+47 G
-52 EAKRRIGVTKDGV
+52 EATEEFKSMV
-65 TDVRI
+65 
-70 PDFILEEESSVK
+70 ILNCQ
-82 YEAYAFIYESDR
+82 YA
-94 IHGNTT
+94 
-100 KKIVMEIEARPKPEA
+100 
-115 FNKPCEAEI
+115 
-124 FQDTIEAVRES
+124 
-135 MAGAEASAELAEA
+135 
-148 WAHGHENHP
+148 
-157 ENAEDN
+157 
-163 AKYYS
+163 
-168 GLADT
+168 
-173 SRLAAEELKN
+173 
-183 QVEQMKTSVDES
+183 EQS
-195 KTSVEE
+195 K
-201 NLKASESAKE
+201 
-211 LAHASAEK
+211 
-219 AKESENNAK
+219 
-228 ASEAAALES
+228 
-237 AQNASA
+237 QNASTA
-243 SESNAKKSA
+243 LEAK
-252 ESVAAQKAAVDQTV
+252 
-266 EAFNQVSTKAL
+266 
-277 SDINAAGKIQQAAI
+277 QAA
-291 EKATQNAKNQQI
+291 
-303 ATEEAASKANEA
+303 S
-315 ASSASSATNLA
+315 
-326 NTAADNANSAA
+326 NSAA
-337 NSANTATQNAK
+337 NSAESETNAK
-348 DQQTAV
+348 KSESNASDYMDAASGYANKASESKEAAENAKKVVDEVAGKFPGEVKAATAEAEEAV
-354 ERATETAGSQQTSL
+354 AEAKRAALEAVLRQQTSSVGEVKRQTQEFVDN
-368 QKVVDSAKQVDSD
+368 QKTEAKREIQGIVDGFGADIEAIKTDLRITGNEQTERVEARGNEKVTEIAREGDVEVAAVNAAKENALVDIGTAVSKGTQQIDSA
-381 IQASVKA
+381 IQIAVSAANSAAANASQA
-388 ANTAANNASA
+388 ASFASTAAGSANQAASTANTAAENAD
-398 ATKSATEA
+398 K
-406 TSLAN
+406 
-411 QSAEAAKTATTNAND
+411 

-431 NAAVKNASDATNQA
+431 NAAVKNATDATNQA
-445 TQAASAANEATENA
+445 TQAVSAANEATENA
-459 NQASAAAKAATQEA
+459 NQATAAAKAATQAA
-473 LTQAEEA
+473 LAQADEA

-523 DNADVATPVP
+523 DNADIATPVP
-533 STNVVRNENPYDDI
+533 STNAVRNENPYDDI

-552 IECNGYADEDGE
+552 IECNGYADDDGE

-573 PEFRTDG
+573 PEFRSDG

-613 ISVTDSWRESEYPGF
+613 ISVTDSLRESEYPGF

-638 PDGSVRPYVLIPKY
+638 PDGSVRPYVLIPKH
-652 QAVNFNSSYYSLPGF
+652 QAVNFNGSYYSLPGF

-678 ITTFRKRG
+678 ITTFQKRG
-686 DQYCG
+686 SQYCG

-765 KDRGQSYM
+765 KDRSQSYM

-784 IEALDDDSGNYAL
+784 IEALNDDSGNYAL

-802 GVTFNTSTTTCI
+802 GVTFNTSVTTCV

-886 YFATAINEH
+886 YFATEINEH
-895 YKKLG
+895 YKMLG
-900 YVIPDSGNACKHIKN
+900 YVIPDSGNAWKYIKN

-932 GDSNKRFGDAVHTGT
+932 GDSNKRFGDATHTGT
-947 RANGTRECLS
+947 RANGTREFLS
-957 LGGLGSGSSAGLRV
+957 LGGLGGWSFAGLRF
-971 AGLYSWLGNGS
+971 AHLGNWLGVGY
-982 WDVSARPS
+982 WHLSARPS
-990 LTGRRGSVVDWASSM
+990 LTGRRGSVADWASSM